1 MAMNNRVLS
10 IEIGNSFT
18 KICEMDYK
26 VKKPKVYKVLT
37 VETPEGIVVDGMLQP
52 TQEYADRMVNALGT
66 NGIRT
71 KKVIFTISSTRVASR
86 EVQIPNVK
94 ASKIEALVKTNANEY
109 FPVDL
114 TQYEIGHYLAGGLT
128 ENGKLRVMAL
138 AVPKALL
145 DSYYQLAQMC
155 SWEVEC
161 FDYSSNSLYQIL
173 RDEKS
178 EKVTMVIKIDENSTI
193 VTVLSAGKVLLQ
205 RTVAY
210 GVQDAIDTMIA
221 SGAYAVND
229 PMSAVERF
237 QKKTCLNRV
246 LHPGDKVWEEN
257 AGRWEDEDAGNVEV
271 TEARQKITASLE
283 PLIVGV
289 SRVIDFYDSRNSE
302 NPIEKSYVT
311 GLGGSF
317 SGMSKLFTNCLER
330 KVHTLSEMDDK
341 IGMSKAIRSTRPAA
355 YISCL
360 GAVLAP
366 VGLIDKSTQKSKGLT
381 VVSGTNYTFVS
392 VAVLVLGVIL
402 SIAMAA
408 TSVTRYL
415 GNVAQNVYLQN
426 RVQELQPA
434 QAVYNDYLAAEAQ
447 YDKYTYL
454 YAYTQTPNENLV
466 EFINELEQI
475 LPDSFYT
482 NSFSSDQTGIS
493 MSVTVE
499 GKAAAARTI
508 LNIRNMQSIDDV
520 EISNITDSKDETGTS
535 IVTFSITGSYKVL
548 GVILSIAMAAT
559 SVTRYLGNVAQNVYL
574 QNRVQEL
581 QPAQAVYND
590 YLAAEAQYD
599 KYTYLYAYTQT
610 PNENLVEFINELE
623 QILPDSFYTNSFS
636 SDQTGI
642 SMSVTVEGKAAA
654 ARTILNIR
662 NMQSI
667 DDVEIS
673 NITDSKD
680 ETGTSIVTFSI
691 TGSYKELTD
700 ETEESGEAQA
710 DTQTAQ

>member
-18 KICEMDYK
+18 KICEIDYK

-37 VETPEGIVVDGMLQP
+37 VETPEGVVVDGMLQP
-52 TQEYADRMVNALGT
+52 TQEYADHLVNALGT
-66 NGIRT
+66 NGIHTRR
-71 KKVIFTISSTRVASR
+71 VIFTISSTRVASR

-94 ASKIEALVKTNANEY
+94 ANKIEALVKTNANDY

-128 ENGKLRVMAL
+128 EEGKLRVMAL

-155 SWEVEC
+155 GWEVEC

-178 EKVTMVIKIDENSTI
+178 EKVTMMIKIDENSTI

-210 GVQDAIDTMIA
+210 GVQDAIETMIA
-221 SGAYAVND
+221 SGAYAVSD

-246 LHPGDKVWEEN
+246 LHQGDKLWEEN
-257 AGRWEDEDAGNVEV
+257 AGRWEDEDAGNAEV
-271 TEARQKITASLE
+271 TAARQKITSSLE

-289 SRVIDFYDSRNSE
+289 SRVIDFYDSRNS
-302 NPIEKSYVT
+302 NTPIERTYVT

-330 KVHTLSEMDDK
+330 KVHTLSDMEDK

-366 VGLIDKSTQKSKGLT
+366 VGLIDKSTQKAKGLT

-402 SIAMAA
+402 SIAMAV
-408 TSVTRYL
+408 TSMTRYF
-415 GNVAQNVYLQN
+415 GTVAENVALQA
-426 RVQELQPA
+426 RVEELQPA
-434 QAVYNDYLAAEAQ
+434 QTVYNEYLSTAAQ
-447 YDKYTYL
+447 YDKYKYL
-454 YAYTQTPNENLV
+454 YEYTENPNENLV

-475 LPDSFYT
+475 LPSSFWT
-482 NSFSSDQTGIS
+482 NSFSSDMEGIS

-508 LNIRNMQSIDDV
+508 LNIRNMESIEDV
-520 EISNITDSKDETGTS
+520 QISNITDAQNELGESA
-535 IVTFSITGSYKVL
+535 VTFSITGTYADIHADSEEAENT
-548 GVILSIAMAAT
+548 GDAA
-559 SVTRYLGNVAQNVYL
+559 
-574 QNRVQEL
+574 
-581 QPAQAVYND
+581 
-590 YLAAEAQYD
+590 
-599 KYTYLYAYTQT
+599 
-610 PNENLVEFINELE
+610 
-623 QILPDSFYTNSFS
+623 
-636 SDQTGI
+636 
-642 SMSVTVEGKAAA
+642 
-654 ARTILNIR
+654 
-662 NMQSI
+662 
-667 DDVEIS
+667 
-673 NITDSKD
+673 
-680 ETGTSIVTFSI
+680 GT
-691 TGSYKELTD
+691 
-700 ETEESGEAQA
+700 
-710 DTQTAQ
+710 TAQ

>member
-10 IEIGNSFT
+10 IEISNSFT
-18 KICEMDYK
+18 KICEIDYK

-37 VETPEGIVVDGMLQP
+37 VETPEGVVVDGMLQP
-52 TQEYADRMVNALGT
+52 TQEYADHLVNALGT
-66 NGIRT
+66 NGIHT
-71 KKVIFTISSTRVASR
+71 KRVIFTISSTRVASR

-94 ASKIEALVKTNANEY
+94 ANKIEALVKANANDY

-128 ENGKLRVMAL
+128 EEGKLRVMAL

-145 DSYYQLAQMC
+145 NSYYQLAQMC
-155 SWEVEC
+155 GWEVEC

-178 EKVTMVIKIDENSTI
+178 EKVTMMIKIDENSTI

-210 GVQDAIDTMIA
+210 GVQDAIETMIA

-246 LHPGDKVWEEN
+246 LHQGDKVWEEN

-271 TEARQKITASLE
+271 TAARQKITASLE

-289 SRVIDFYDSRNSE
+289 SRVIDFYDSRNGDT
-302 NPIEKSYVT
+302 PIERTYVT

-330 KVHTLSEMDDK
+330 KVHTLSDMEDK

-366 VGLIDKSTQKSKGLT
+366 VGLIDKSQQKTKGMT

-402 SIAMAA
+402 SIAMAVTA
-408 TSVTRYL
+408 LTRYF
-415 GNVAQNVYLQN
+415 GTVAENVALQA
-426 RVQELQPA
+426 RVEELQPA
-434 QAVYNDYLAAEAQ
+434 QTVYNEYLSTAAQ
-447 YDKYTYL
+447 YDKNKYL
-454 YAYTQTPNENLV
+454 YEYTENPNENLV

-475 LPDSFYT
+475 LPSSFWT
-482 NSFSSDQTGIS
+482 NSFSSDMEGIS

-508 LNIRNMQSIDDV
+508 LNIRNMESIEDV
-520 EISNITDSKDETGTS
+520 QISNITDTQNELGESA
-535 IVTFSITGSYKVL
+535 VTFSITG
-548 GVILSIAMAAT
+548 
-559 SVTRYLGNVAQNVYL
+559 
-574 QNRVQEL
+574 
-581 QPAQAVYND
+581 
-590 YLAAEAQYD
+590 
-599 KYTYLYAYTQT
+599 TYADIHADTEET
-610 PNENLVEFINELE
+610 E
-623 QILPDSFYTNSFS
+623 S
-636 SDQTGI
+636 TGD
-642 SMSVTVEGKAAA
+642 T
-654 ARTILNIR
+654 
-662 NMQSI
+662 
-667 DDVEIS
+667 
-673 NITDSKD
+673 
-680 ETGTSIVTFSI
+680 TGT
-691 TGSYKELTD
+691 
-700 ETEESGEAQA
+700 
-710 DTQTAQ
+710 TAQ

>member
-1 MAMNNRVLS
+1 MNNRVLS

-18 KICEMDYK
+18 KICEIDYK

-37 VETPEGIVVDGMLQP
+37 VETPEGVVVDGMLQP
-52 TQEYADRMVNALGT
+52 TQEYADHLVNALGT

-71 KKVIFTISSTRVASR
+71 KRVIFTISSTRVASR

-94 ASKIEALVKTNANEY
+94 ASKIEALVKTNANDY

-128 ENGKLRVMAL
+128 EEGKLRVMAL

-145 DSYYQLAQMC
+145 NSYYQLAQMC
-155 SWEVEC
+155 GWEVEC

-178 EKVTMVIKIDENSTI
+178 EKVTMMIKIDENSTI

-210 GVQDAIDTMIA
+210 GVQDAIETMIA

-246 LHPGDKVWEEN
+246 LHQGDKLWEEN
-257 AGRWEDEDAGNVEV
+257 AGRWEDEDAGNAEV
-271 TEARQKITASLE
+271 TAARQKITSSLE

-289 SRVIDFYDSRNSE
+289 SRVIDFYDSRNS
-302 NPIEKSYVT
+302 NTPIERTYVT

-330 KVHTLSEMDDK
+330 KVHTLSDMEDK

-366 VGLIDKSTQKSKGLT
+366 VGLIDKSTQKAKGLT

-402 SIAMAA
+402 SIAMAV
-408 TSVTRYL
+408 TSLTRYF
-415 GNVAQNVYLQN
+415 GTVAENVTLQA
-426 RVQELQPA
+426 RVEELQPA
-434 QAVYNDYLAAEAQ
+434 QTVYNEYLSTAAQ
-447 YDKYTYL
+447 YDKYKYL
-454 YAYTQTPNENLV
+454 YEYTENPNENLV

-482 NSFSSDQTGIS
+482 DSFSSDQTGIS
-493 MSVTVE
+493 MTVNVE
-499 GKAAAARTI
+499 GKEAAARTI
-508 LNIRNMQSIDDV
+508 LNIRNMESIEDV
-520 EISNITDSKDETGTS
+520 QISNITDNQDEMGGSWVMFSMTGT
-535 IVTFSITGSYKVL
+535 YRE
-548 GVILSIAMAAT
+548 LS
-559 SVTRYLGNVAQNVYL
+559 
-574 QNRVQEL
+574 
-581 QPAQAVYND
+581 
-590 YLAAEAQYD
+590 
-599 KYTYLYAYTQT
+599 
-610 PNENLVEFINELE
+610 
-623 QILPDSFYTNSFS
+623 
-636 SDQTGI
+636 
-642 SMSVTVEGKAAA
+642 
-654 ARTILNIR
+654 
-662 NMQSI
+662 
-667 DDVEIS
+667 
-673 NITDSKD
+673 
-680 ETGTSIVTFSI
+680 
-691 TGSYKELTD
+691 D
-700 ETEESGEAQA
+700 ETEETGETVES
-710 DTQTAQ
+710 TQSVQ

>member
-1 MAMNNRVLS
+1 MNNRVLS

-18 KICEMDYK
+18 KICEIDYK

-37 VETPEGIVVDGMLQP
+37 VETPEGVVVDGMLQP
-52 TQEYADRMVNALGT
+52 TQEYADHLVNALGT

-71 KKVIFTISSTRVASR
+71 KRVIFTISSTRVASR

-94 ASKIEALVKTNANEY
+94 ANKIEALVKTNANDY

-128 ENGKLRVMAL
+128 EEGKLRVMAL

-145 DSYYQLAQMC
+145 NSYYQLAQMC
-155 SWEVEC
+155 GWEVEC

-178 EKVTMVIKIDENSTI
+178 EKVTMMIKIDENNTI

-210 GVQDAIDTMIA
+210 GVQDAIETMIA

-246 LHPGDKVWEEN
+246 LHQGDKLWEEN
-257 AGRWEDEDAGNVEV
+257 AGRWEDEDAGNAEV
-271 TEARQKITASLE
+271 TAARQKITSSLE

-289 SRVIDFYDSRNSE
+289 SRVIDFYDSRNSDT
-302 NPIEKSYVT
+302 PIERTYVT

-330 KVHTLSEMDDK
+330 KVHTLSDMDDK

-366 VGLIDKSTQKSKGLT
+366 VGLIDKSQQKAKGMT

-402 SIAMAA
+402 SIAMAV
-408 TSVTRYL
+408 TSLTRYF
-415 GNVAQNVYLQN
+415 GTVAENVALQA
-426 RVQELQPA
+426 RVEELQPA
-434 QAVYNDYLAAEAQ
+434 QTVYNEYLSTAAQ
-447 YDKYTYL
+447 YDKYKYL
-454 YAYTQTPNENLV
+454 YEYTENPNENLV

-482 NSFSSDQTGIS
+482 DSFSSDQTGIS
-493 MSVTVE
+493 MTVNVE

-508 LNIRNMQSIDDV
+508 LNIRNMESIEDV
-520 EISNITDSKDETGTS
+520 QISNITDNQDEMGGSWVMFSMTGT
-535 IVTFSITGSYKVL
+535 YRE
-548 GVILSIAMAAT
+548 LS
-559 SVTRYLGNVAQNVYL
+559 
-574 QNRVQEL
+574 
-581 QPAQAVYND
+581 
-590 YLAAEAQYD
+590 
-599 KYTYLYAYTQT
+599 
-610 PNENLVEFINELE
+610 
-623 QILPDSFYTNSFS
+623 
-636 SDQTGI
+636 
-642 SMSVTVEGKAAA
+642 
-654 ARTILNIR
+654 
-662 NMQSI
+662 
-667 DDVEIS
+667 
-673 NITDSKD
+673 
-680 ETGTSIVTFSI
+680 
-691 TGSYKELTD
+691 D
-700 ETEESGEAQA
+700 ETEETGETVES
-710 DTQTAQ
+710 TQSVQ

>member
-10 IEIGNSFT
+10 IEISNSFT
-18 KICEMDYK
+18 KICEIDYK

-37 VETPEGIVVDGMLQP
+37 VETPEGVVVDGMLQP
-52 TQEYADRMVNALGT
+52 TQEYADHLVNALGT

-71 KKVIFTISSTRVASR
+71 KRVIFTISSTRVASR

-94 ASKIEALVKTNANEY
+94 ASKIEALVKTNANDY

-128 ENGKLRVMAL
+128 EEGKLRVMAL

-145 DSYYQLAQMC
+145 NSYYQLAQMC
-155 SWEVEC
+155 GWEVEC

-178 EKVTMVIKIDENSTI
+178 EKVTMMIKIDENNTI

-210 GVQDAIDTMIA
+210 GVQDAIETMIA

-246 LHPGDKVWEEN
+246 LHQGDKLWEEN
-257 AGRWEDEDAGNVEV
+257 AGRWEDGGAGNAEV
-271 TEARQKITASLE
+271 TAARQKITSSLE

-289 SRVIDFYDSRNSE
+289 SRVIDFYDSRNSDT
-302 NPIEKSYVT
+302 PIERTYVT

-330 KVHTLSEMDDK
+330 KVHTLSDMDDK

-366 VGLIDKSTQKSKGLT
+366 VGLIDKSQQKAKGMT

-392 VAVLVLGVIL
+392 VAILVLGVIL
-402 SIAMAA
+402 SIAMAV
-408 TSVTRYL
+408 TSLTRYF
-415 GNVAQNVYLQN
+415 GTVAENVALQA
-426 RVQELQPA
+426 RVEELQPA
-434 QAVYNDYLAAEAQ
+434 QTVYNEYLSTAAQ
-447 YDKYTYL
+447 YDKYKYL
-454 YAYTQTPNENLV
+454 YEYTENPNENLV

-482 NSFSSDQTGIS
+482 DSFSSDQTGIS
-493 MSVTVE
+493 MTVNVE

-508 LNIRNMQSIDDV
+508 LNIRNMESIEDV
-520 EISNITDSKDETGTS
+520 QISNITDNQDEMGGSWVMFSMTGT
-535 IVTFSITGSYKVL
+535 YRE
-548 GVILSIAMAAT
+548 LS
-559 SVTRYLGNVAQNVYL
+559 
-574 QNRVQEL
+574 
-581 QPAQAVYND
+581 
-590 YLAAEAQYD
+590 
-599 KYTYLYAYTQT
+599 
-610 PNENLVEFINELE
+610 
-623 QILPDSFYTNSFS
+623 
-636 SDQTGI
+636 
-642 SMSVTVEGKAAA
+642 
-654 ARTILNIR
+654 
-662 NMQSI
+662 
-667 DDVEIS
+667 
-673 NITDSKD
+673 
-680 ETGTSIVTFSI
+680 
-691 TGSYKELTD
+691 D
-700 ETEESGEAQA
+700 ETEETGETVES
-710 DTQTAQ
+710 TQYVQ

>member
-18 KICEMDYK
+18 KICEIDYK

-37 VETPEGIVVDGMLQP
+37 VETPEGVVVDGMLQP
-52 TQEYADRMVNALGT
+52 TQEYADHLVNALGT

-71 KKVIFTISSTRVASR
+71 KRVIFTISSTRVASR

-94 ASKIEALVKTNANEY
+94 ANKIEALVKTNANDY

-128 ENGKLRVMAL
+128 EEGKLRVMAL

-145 DSYYQLAQMC
+145 NSYYQLAQMC
-155 SWEVEC
+155 GWEVEC

-178 EKVTMVIKIDENSTI
+178 EKVTMMIKIDENSTI

-210 GVQDAIDTMIA
+210 GVQDAIETMIA

-246 LHPGDKVWEEN
+246 LHQGDKLWEEN

-271 TEARQKITASLE
+271 TAARQKITASLE

-289 SRVIDFYDSRNSE
+289 SRVIDFYDSRNS
-302 NPIEKSYVT
+302 NTPIERTYVT

-330 KVHTLSEMDDK
+330 KVHTLSDMDDK

-366 VGLIDKSTQKSKGLT
+366 VGLIDKSQQKGKGMT

-402 SIAMAA
+402 SIAMAV
-408 TSVTRYL
+408 TSLTRYF
-415 GNVAQNVYLQN
+415 GTVAENVALQA
-426 RVQELQPA
+426 RVEELQPA
-434 QAVYNDYLAAEAQ
+434 QTVYNEYLSAAAQ
-447 YDKYTYL
+447 YDKYKYL
-454 YAYTQTPNENLV
+454 YEYTENPNENLV

-475 LPDSFYT
+475 LPSSFWT
-482 NSFSSDQTGIS
+482 NSFSSDMEGIS

-508 LNIRNMQSIDDV
+508 LNIRNMESIEDV
-520 EISNITDSKDETGTS
+520 QISNITDAQNELGESA
-535 IVTFSITGSYKVL
+535 VTFSITGTYADIHADSEEAENT
-548 GVILSIAMAAT
+548 GDAA
-559 SVTRYLGNVAQNVYL
+559 
-574 QNRVQEL
+574 
-581 QPAQAVYND
+581 
-590 YLAAEAQYD
+590 
-599 KYTYLYAYTQT
+599 
-610 PNENLVEFINELE
+610 
-623 QILPDSFYTNSFS
+623 
-636 SDQTGI
+636 
-642 SMSVTVEGKAAA
+642 
-654 ARTILNIR
+654 
-662 NMQSI
+662 
-667 DDVEIS
+667 
-673 NITDSKD
+673 
-680 ETGTSIVTFSI
+680 GT
-691 TGSYKELTD
+691 
-700 ETEESGEAQA
+700 
-710 DTQTAQ
+710 TAQ

>member
-1 MAMNNRVLS
+1 MNNRVLS

-18 KICEMDYK
+18 KICEIDYK

-37 VETPEGIVVDGMLQP
+37 VETPEGVVVDGMLQP
-52 TQEYADRMVNALGT
+52 TQEYADHLVNALGT
-66 NGIRT
+66 NGIHTRR
-71 KKVIFTISSTRVASR
+71 VIFTISSTRVASR

-94 ASKIEALVKTNANEY
+94 ANKIEALVKTNANDY

-128 ENGKLRVMAL
+128 EEGKLRVMAL

-155 SWEVEC
+155 GWEVEC

-178 EKVTMVIKIDENSTI
+178 EKVTMMIKIDENSTI

-210 GVQDAIDTMIA
+210 GVQDAIETMIA

-246 LHPGDKVWEEN
+246 LHQGDKLWEEN

-271 TEARQKITASLE
+271 TAARQKITSSLE

-289 SRVIDFYDSRNSE
+289 SRVIDFYDSRNS
-302 NPIEKSYVT
+302 NTPIERTYVT

-330 KVHTLSEMDDK
+330 KVHTLSDMDDK

-366 VGLIDKSTQKSKGLT
+366 VGLIDKSQQKGKGMT
-381 VVSGTNYTFVS
+381 VVSGTHYTFVS

-402 SIAMAA
+402 SIAMAV
-408 TSVTRYL
+408 TSLTRYF
-415 GNVAQNVYLQN
+415 GTVAENVALQA
-426 RVQELQPA
+426 RVEELQPA
-434 QAVYNDYLAAEAQ
+434 QTVYNEYLSAAAQ
-447 YDKYTYL
+447 YDKYKYL
-454 YAYTQTPNENLV
+454 YEYTENPNENLV

-482 NSFSSDQTGIS
+482 DSFSSDQTGIS
-493 MSVTVE
+493 MTVNVE

-508 LNIRNMQSIDDV
+508 LNIRNMESIEDV
-520 EISNITDSKDETGTS
+520 QISNITDNQDEMGGSWVMFSMTGT
-535 IVTFSITGSYKVL
+535 YRE
-548 GVILSIAMAAT
+548 LS
-559 SVTRYLGNVAQNVYL
+559 
-574 QNRVQEL
+574 
-581 QPAQAVYND
+581 
-590 YLAAEAQYD
+590 
-599 KYTYLYAYTQT
+599 
-610 PNENLVEFINELE
+610 
-623 QILPDSFYTNSFS
+623 
-636 SDQTGI
+636 
-642 SMSVTVEGKAAA
+642 
-654 ARTILNIR
+654 
-662 NMQSI
+662 
-667 DDVEIS
+667 
-673 NITDSKD
+673 
-680 ETGTSIVTFSI
+680 
-691 TGSYKELTD
+691 D
-700 ETEESGEAQA
+700 ETEETGETVES
-710 DTQTAQ
+710 TQSVQ

>member
-18 KICEMDYK
+18 KICEIDYK

-37 VETPEGIVVDGMLQP
+37 VETPEGVVVDGMLQP
-52 TQEYADRMVNALGT
+52 TQEYADHLVNALGT

-94 ASKIEALVKTNANEY
+94 ASKIEALVKTNANDY

-128 ENGKLRVMAL
+128 EEGKLRVMAL

-155 SWEVEC
+155 GWEVEC

-173 RDEKS
+173 RDEKT
-178 EKVTMVIKIDENSTI
+178 ETVTMMIKIDENSTI

-210 GVQDAIDTMIA
+210 GVQDAIETMIA

-246 LHPGDKVWEEN
+246 LHQGDKLWEEN
-257 AGRWEDEDAGNVEV
+257 AGRWEDEDAGNAEV
-271 TEARQKITASLE
+271 TAARQKITSSLE

-289 SRVIDFYDSRNSE
+289 SRVIDFYDSRNSDT
-302 NPIEKSYVT
+302 PIERTYVT

-330 KVHTLSEMDDK
+330 KVHTLSDMDDK

-366 VGLIDKSTQKSKGLT
+366 VGLIDKSQQKGKGMT

-402 SIAMAA
+402 SIAMAV
-408 TSVTRYL
+408 TSLTRYF
-415 GNVAQNVYLQN
+415 GTVAENVALQA
-426 RVQELQPA
+426 RVEELQPA
-434 QAVYNDYLAAEAQ
+434 QTVYNEYLSTAAQ
-447 YDKYTYL
+447 YDKYKYL
-454 YAYTQTPNENLV
+454 YEYTENPNENLV

-482 NSFSSDQTGIS
+482 DSFSSDQTGIS
-493 MSVTVE
+493 MTVNVE

-508 LNIRNMQSIDDV
+508 LNIRNMESIEDV
-520 EISNITDSKDETGTS
+520 QISNITDNQDEMGGSWVMFSMTGT
-535 IVTFSITGSYKVL
+535 YRE
-548 GVILSIAMAAT
+548 LS
-559 SVTRYLGNVAQNVYL
+559 
-574 QNRVQEL
+574 
-581 QPAQAVYND
+581 
-590 YLAAEAQYD
+590 
-599 KYTYLYAYTQT
+599 
-610 PNENLVEFINELE
+610 
-623 QILPDSFYTNSFS
+623 
-636 SDQTGI
+636 
-642 SMSVTVEGKAAA
+642 
-654 ARTILNIR
+654 
-662 NMQSI
+662 
-667 DDVEIS
+667 
-673 NITDSKD
+673 
-680 ETGTSIVTFSI
+680 
-691 TGSYKELTD
+691 D
-700 ETEESGEAQA
+700 ETEETGETVES
-710 DTQTAQ
+710 TQSVQ

>member
-1 MAMNNRVLS
+1 MNNRVLS

-18 KICEMDYK
+18 KICEIDYK

-37 VETPEGIVVDGMLQP
+37 VETPEGVVVDGMLQP
-52 TQEYADRMVNALGT
+52 TQEYADHLVNALGT

-71 KKVIFTISSTRVASR
+71 KRVIFTISSTRVASR

-94 ASKIEALVKTNANEY
+94 ANKIEALVKTNANDY

-128 ENGKLRVMAL
+128 EEGKLRVMAL

-155 SWEVEC
+155 GWEVEC

-178 EKVTMVIKIDENSTI
+178 EKVTMMIKIDENSTI

-210 GVQDAIDTMIA
+210 GVQDAIETMIA
-221 SGAYAVND
+221 SGAYAVNN

-246 LHPGDKVWEEN
+246 LHQGDKVWEEN

-271 TEARQKITASLE
+271 TAARQKITASLE

-289 SRVIDFYDSRNSE
+289 SRVIDFYDSRNGDT
-302 NPIEKSYVT
+302 PIERTYVT

-330 KVHTLSEMDDK
+330 KVHTLSDMDDK

-366 VGLIDKSTQKSKGLT
+366 VGLIDKSQQKAKGMT

-402 SIAMAA
+402 SIAMAV
-408 TSVTRYL
+408 TSLTRYF
-415 GNVAQNVYLQN
+415 GTVAENVALQA
-426 RVQELQPA
+426 RVEELQPA
-434 QAVYNDYLAAEAQ
+434 QAVYNEYLSAAAQ
-447 YDKYTYL
+447 YDKYKYL
-454 YAYTQTPNENLV
+454 YEYTENPNENLV

-475 LPDSFYT
+475 LPSSFWT
-482 NSFSSDQTGIS
+482 NSFSSDMEGIS

-508 LNIRNMQSIDDV
+508 LNIRNMESIEDV
-520 EISNITDSKDETGTS
+520 QISNITDTQNELGESA
-535 IVTFSITGSYKVL
+535 VTFSITG
-548 GVILSIAMAAT
+548 
-559 SVTRYLGNVAQNVYL
+559 
-574 QNRVQEL
+574 
-581 QPAQAVYND
+581 
-590 YLAAEAQYD
+590 
-599 KYTYLYAYTQT
+599 TYADIHADTEET
-610 PNENLVEFINELE
+610 E
-623 QILPDSFYTNSFS
+623 S
-636 SDQTGI
+636 TGD
-642 SMSVTVEGKAAA
+642 T
-654 ARTILNIR
+654 
-662 NMQSI
+662 
-667 DDVEIS
+667 
-673 NITDSKD
+673 
-680 ETGTSIVTFSI
+680 TGT
-691 TGSYKELTD
+691 
-700 ETEESGEAQA
+700 
-710 DTQTAQ
+710 TAQ

>member
-10 IEIGNSFT
+10 IEISNSFT
-18 KICEMDYK
+18 KICEIDYK

-37 VETPEGIVVDGMLQP
+37 VETPEGVVVDGMLQP
-52 TQEYADRMVNALGT
+52 TKEYADHLVNALGT
-66 NGIRT
+66 NGIHT
-71 KKVIFTISSTRVASR
+71 KRVIFTISSTRVASR

-94 ASKIEALVKTNANEY
+94 ANKIEALVKTNANDY

-128 ENGKLRVMAL
+128 EEGKLRVMAL

-145 DSYYQLAQMC
+145 NSYYQLAQMC
-155 SWEVEC
+155 GWEVEC

-178 EKVTMVIKIDENSTI
+178 EKVTMMIKIDENNTI

-210 GVQDAIDTMIA
+210 GVQDAIETMIA

-246 LHPGDKVWEEN
+246 LHQGDKLWEEN

-271 TEARQKITASLE
+271 TAARQKITATLE

-289 SRVIDFYDSRNSE
+289 NRVIDFYDSRNGDT
-302 NPIEKSYVT
+302 PIERTYVT

-330 KVHTLSEMDDK
+330 KVHTLSDMEDK

-366 VGLIDKSTQKSKGLT
+366 VGLIDKSQQKAKGMT

-402 SIAMAA
+402 SIAMAV
-408 TSVTRYL
+408 TSLTRYF
-415 GNVAQNVYLQN
+415 GTVAENVALQA
-426 RVQELQPA
+426 RVEELQPA
-434 QAVYNDYLAAEAQ
+434 QTVYNEYLSTAAQ
-447 YDKYTYL
+447 YDKYKYL
-454 YAYTQTPNENLV
+454 YEYTENPNENLV

-475 LPDSFYT
+475 LPSSFWT
-482 NSFSSDQTGIS
+482 NSFSSDMEGIS

-508 LNIRNMQSIDDV
+508 LNIRNMESIEDV
-520 EISNITDSKDETGTS
+520 QISNITDTQNELGESA
-535 IVTFSITGSYKVL
+535 VTFSITG
-548 GVILSIAMAAT
+548 
-559 SVTRYLGNVAQNVYL
+559 
-574 QNRVQEL
+574 
-581 QPAQAVYND
+581 
-590 YLAAEAQYD
+590 
-599 KYTYLYAYTQT
+599 TYADIHADTEET
-610 PNENLVEFINELE
+610 E
-623 QILPDSFYTNSFS
+623 S
-636 SDQTGI
+636 TGD
-642 SMSVTVEGKAAA
+642 T
-654 ARTILNIR
+654 
-662 NMQSI
+662 
-667 DDVEIS
+667 
-673 NITDSKD
+673 
-680 ETGTSIVTFSI
+680 TGT
-691 TGSYKELTD
+691 
-700 ETEESGEAQA
+700 
-710 DTQTAQ
+710 TAQ

>member
-1 MAMNNRVLS
+1 MNNRVLS

-18 KICEMDYK
+18 KICEIDYK

-37 VETPEGIVVDGMLQP
+37 VETPEGVVVDGMLQP
-52 TQEYADRMVNALGT
+52 TQEYADHLVNALGT
-66 NGIRT
+66 NGIHTRR
-71 KKVIFTISSTRVASR
+71 VIFTISSTRVASR

-94 ASKIEALVKTNANEY
+94 ANKIEALVKTNANDY

-128 ENGKLRVMAL
+128 EEGKLRVMAL

-155 SWEVEC
+155 GWEVEC

-178 EKVTMVIKIDENSTI
+178 EKVTMMIKIDENSTI

-210 GVQDAIDTMIA
+210 GVQDAIETMIA

-246 LHPGDKVWEEN
+246 LHQGDKLWEEN

-271 TEARQKITASLE
+271 TAARQKITSSLE

-289 SRVIDFYDSRNSE
+289 SRVIDFYDSRNS
-302 NPIEKSYVT
+302 NTPIERTYVT

-330 KVHTLSEMDDK
+330 KVHTLSDMDDK

-366 VGLIDKSTQKSKGLT
+366 VGLIDKSQQKGKGMT

-402 SIAMAA
+402 SIAMAV
-408 TSVTRYL
+408 TSLTRYF
-415 GNVAQNVYLQN
+415 GTVAENVTLQA
-426 RVQELQPA
+426 RVEELQPA
-434 QAVYNDYLAAEAQ
+434 QTVYNEYLSAAAQ
-447 YDKYTYL
+447 YDKYKYL
-454 YAYTQTPNENLV
+454 YEYTENPNENLV

-475 LPDSFYT
+475 LPSSFWT
-482 NSFSSDQTGIS
+482 NSFSSDMEGIS

-508 LNIRNMQSIDDV
+508 LNIRNMESIEDV
-520 EISNITDSKDETGTS
+520 QISNITDTQNELGESA
-535 IVTFSITGSYKVL
+535 VTFSITG
-548 GVILSIAMAAT
+548 
-559 SVTRYLGNVAQNVYL
+559 
-574 QNRVQEL
+574 
-581 QPAQAVYND
+581 
-590 YLAAEAQYD
+590 
-599 KYTYLYAYTQT
+599 TYADIHADTEET
-610 PNENLVEFINELE
+610 E
-623 QILPDSFYTNSFS
+623 S
-636 SDQTGI
+636 TGD
-642 SMSVTVEGKAAA
+642 T
-654 ARTILNIR
+654 
-662 NMQSI
+662 
-667 DDVEIS
+667 
-673 NITDSKD
+673 
-680 ETGTSIVTFSI
+680 TGT
-691 TGSYKELTD
+691 
-700 ETEESGEAQA
+700 
-710 DTQTAQ
+710 TAQ

>member
-18 KICEMDYK
+18 KICEIDYK

-37 VETPEGIVVDGMLQP
+37 VETPEGVVVDGMLQP
-52 TQEYADRMVNALGT
+52 TQEYADHLVNALGT

-71 KKVIFTISSTRVASR
+71 KRVIFTISSTRVASR

-94 ASKIEALVKTNANEY
+94 ANKIEALVKTNANDY

-128 ENGKLRVMAL
+128 EEGKLRVMAL

-145 DSYYQLAQMC
+145 NSYYQLAQMC
-155 SWEVEC
+155 GWEVEC

-178 EKVTMVIKIDENSTI
+178 EKVTMMIKIDENSTI

-210 GVQDAIDTMIA
+210 GVQDAIETMIA

-246 LHPGDKVWEEN
+246 LHQGDKLWEEN

-271 TEARQKITASLE
+271 TAARQKITVSLE

-289 SRVIDFYDSRNSE
+289 SRVIDFYDSRNSDT
-302 NPIEKSYVT
+302 PIERTYVT

-366 VGLIDKSTQKSKGLT
+366 VGLIDKSTQKAKGLT

-402 SIAMAA
+402 SIAMAV
-408 TSVTRYL
+408 TSLTRYF
-415 GNVAQNVYLQN
+415 GTVAENVALQA
-426 RVQELQPA
+426 RVEELQPA
-434 QAVYNDYLAAEAQ
+434 QTVYNEYLSAAAQ
-447 YDKYTYL
+447 YDKYKYL
-454 YAYTQTPNENLV
+454 YEYTENPNENLV

-475 LPDSFYT
+475 LPSSFWT
-482 NSFSSDQTGIS
+482 NSFSSDMEGIS

-508 LNIRNMQSIDDV
+508 LNIRNMESIEDV
-520 EISNITDSKDETGTS
+520 QISNITDTQNELGESA
-535 IVTFSITGSYKVL
+535 VTFSITG
-548 GVILSIAMAAT
+548 
-559 SVTRYLGNVAQNVYL
+559 
-574 QNRVQEL
+574 
-581 QPAQAVYND
+581 
-590 YLAAEAQYD
+590 
-599 KYTYLYAYTQT
+599 TYADIHADTEET
-610 PNENLVEFINELE
+610 E
-623 QILPDSFYTNSFS
+623 S
-636 SDQTGI
+636 TGD
-642 SMSVTVEGKAAA
+642 T
-654 ARTILNIR
+654 
-662 NMQSI
+662 
-667 DDVEIS
+667 
-673 NITDSKD
+673 
-680 ETGTSIVTFSI
+680 TGT
-691 TGSYKELTD
+691 
-700 ETEESGEAQA
+700 
-710 DTQTAQ
+710 TAQ

>member
-1 MAMNNRVLS
+1 MNNRVLS

-18 KICEMDYK
+18 KICEIDYK

-37 VETPEGIVVDGMLQP
+37 VETPEGVVVDGMLQP
-52 TQEYADRMVNALGT
+52 TQEYADHLVNALGT

-71 KKVIFTISSTRVASR
+71 RKVIFTISSTRVASR

-94 ASKIEALVKTNANEY
+94 ANKIEALVKTNANDY

-128 ENGKLRVMAL
+128 EDGKLRVMAL

-145 DSYYQLAQMC
+145 NSYYQLAQMC
-155 SWEVEC
+155 GWEVEC

-178 EKVTMVIKIDENSTI
+178 EKVTMMIKIDENSTI

-210 GVQDAIDTMIA
+210 GVQDAIETMIA

-246 LHPGDKVWEEN
+246 LHQGDKLWEEN

-271 TEARQKITASLE
+271 TAARQKITASLE

-289 SRVIDFYDSRNSE
+289 SRVIDFYDSRNGD
-302 NPIEKSYVT
+302 NPIQKTFVT

-330 KVHTLSEMDDK
+330 KVHTLSDMEDK

-366 VGLIDKSTQKSKGLT
+366 VGLIDKSQQKAKGMT

-402 SIAMAA
+402 SIAMAV
-408 TSVTRYL
+408 TSLTRYF
-415 GNVAQNVYLQN
+415 GTVAENVALQA
-426 RVQELQPA
+426 RVEELQPA
-434 QAVYNDYLAAEAQ
+434 QAVYNDYLATAAQ
-447 YDKYTYL
+447 YDKYQYL
-454 YAYTQTPNENLV
+454 YEYTENPNENLV

-475 LPDSFYT
+475 LPSSFWT
-482 NSFSSDQTGIS
+482 NSFSSDQEGIS
-493 MSVTVE
+493 MSVTVT
-499 GKAAAARTI
+499 GKEAAARTI
-508 LNIRNMQSIDDV
+508 LNIRNMQSIEDV
-520 EISNITDSKDETGTS
+520 QISNITDTQNELGESA
-535 IVTFSITGSYKVL
+535 VTFSITGTYADIHADSEEAENT
-548 GVILSIAMAAT
+548 GDAA
-559 SVTRYLGNVAQNVYL
+559 
-574 QNRVQEL
+574 
-581 QPAQAVYND
+581 
-590 YLAAEAQYD
+590 
-599 KYTYLYAYTQT
+599 
-610 PNENLVEFINELE
+610 
-623 QILPDSFYTNSFS
+623 
-636 SDQTGI
+636 
-642 SMSVTVEGKAAA
+642 
-654 ARTILNIR
+654 
-662 NMQSI
+662 
-667 DDVEIS
+667 
-673 NITDSKD
+673 
-680 ETGTSIVTFSI
+680 GT
-691 TGSYKELTD
+691 
-700 ETEESGEAQA
+700 
-710 DTQTAQ
+710 TAQ

>member
-1 MAMNNRVLS
+1 MNNRVLS

-18 KICEMDYK
+18 KICEIDYK

-37 VETPEGIVVDGMLQP
+37 VETPEGVVVDGMLQP
-52 TQEYADRMVNALGT
+52 TQEYADHLVSALGT

-71 KKVIFTISSTRVASR
+71 KRVIFTISSTRVASR

-94 ASKIEALVKTNANEY
+94 ANKIEALVKTNANDY

-128 ENGKLRVMAL
+128 EEGKLRVMAL

-155 SWEVEC
+155 GWEVEC

-178 EKVTMVIKIDENSTI
+178 EKVTMMIKIDENSTI

-210 GVQDAIDTMIA
+210 GVQDAIETMIA

-246 LHPGDKVWEEN
+246 LHQGDKLWEEN

-271 TEARQKITASLE
+271 TAARQKITASLE

-289 SRVIDFYDSRNSE
+289 SRVIDFYDSRNSDT
-302 NPIEKSYVT
+302 PIERTYVT

-330 KVHTLSEMDDK
+330 KVHTLSDMDDK

-366 VGLIDKSTQKSKGLT
+366 VGLIDKSQQKAKGMT

-402 SIAMAA
+402 SIAMAV
-408 TSVTRYL
+408 TSLTRYF
-415 GNVAQNVYLQN
+415 GTVAENVALQA
-426 RVQELQPA
+426 RVEELQPA
-434 QAVYNDYLAAEAQ
+434 QAVYNEYLSAAAQ
-447 YDKYTYL
+447 YDKYKYL
-454 YAYTQTPNENLV
+454 YEYTENPNENLV

-475 LPDSFYT
+475 LPSSFWT
-482 NSFSSDQTGIS
+482 NSFSSDLEGIS

-508 LNIRNMQSIDDV
+508 LNIRNMESIEDV
-520 EISNITDSKDETGTS
+520 QISNITDTQNELGESA
-535 IVTFSITGSYKVL
+535 VTFSITG
-548 GVILSIAMAAT
+548 
-559 SVTRYLGNVAQNVYL
+559 
-574 QNRVQEL
+574 
-581 QPAQAVYND
+581 
-590 YLAAEAQYD
+590 
-599 KYTYLYAYTQT
+599 TYADIHADTEET
-610 PNENLVEFINELE
+610 E
-623 QILPDSFYTNSFS
+623 S
-636 SDQTGI
+636 TGD
-642 SMSVTVEGKAAA
+642 T
-654 ARTILNIR
+654 
-662 NMQSI
+662 
-667 DDVEIS
+667 
-673 NITDSKD
+673 
-680 ETGTSIVTFSI
+680 TGT
-691 TGSYKELTD
+691 
-700 ETEESGEAQA
+700 
-710 DTQTAQ
+710 TAQ

>member
-1 MAMNNRVLS
+1 MNNRVLS
-10 IEIGNSFT
+10 IEISNSFT
-18 KICEMDYK
+18 KICEIDYK

-37 VETPEGIVVDGMLQP
+37 VETPEGVVVDGMLQP
-52 TQEYADRMVNALGT
+52 TQEYADHLVNALGT
-66 NGIRT
+66 NGIHT
-71 KKVIFTISSTRVASR
+71 KRVIFTISSTRVASR

-94 ASKIEALVKTNANEY
+94 ANKIEALVKTNANDY

-128 ENGKLRVMAL
+128 EEGKLRVMAL

-145 DSYYQLAQMC
+145 NSYYQLAQMC
-155 SWEVEC
+155 GWEVEC

-178 EKVTMVIKIDENSTI
+178 EKVTMMIKIDENSTI

-210 GVQDAIDTMIA
+210 GVQDAIETMIA
-221 SGAYAVND
+221 SGVYAVND

-246 LHPGDKVWEEN
+246 LHQGDKLWEEN

-271 TEARQKITASLE
+271 TAARQKITSTLE

-289 SRVIDFYDSRNSE
+289 NRVIDFYDSRNSDT
-302 NPIEKSYVT
+302 PIERTYVT

-330 KVHTLSEMDDK
+330 KVHTLSDMEDK

-366 VGLIDKSTQKSKGLT
+366 VGLIDKSQQKAKGMT

-402 SIAMAA
+402 SIAMAV
-408 TSVTRYL
+408 TSLTRYF
-415 GNVAQNVYLQN
+415 GTVAENVALQA
-426 RVQELQPA
+426 RVEELQPA
-434 QAVYNDYLAAEAQ
+434 QTVYNEYLSTAAQ
-447 YDKYTYL
+447 YDKYKYL
-454 YAYTQTPNENLV
+454 YEYTENPNENLV

-482 NSFSSDQTGIS
+482 DSFSSDQTGIS
-493 MSVTVE
+493 MTVNVE

-508 LNIRNMQSIDDV
+508 LNIRNMESIEDV
-520 EISNITDSKDETGTS
+520 QISNITDNQDEMGGSWVMFSMTGT
-535 IVTFSITGSYKVL
+535 YRE
-548 GVILSIAMAAT
+548 LS
-559 SVTRYLGNVAQNVYL
+559 
-574 QNRVQEL
+574 
-581 QPAQAVYND
+581 
-590 YLAAEAQYD
+590 
-599 KYTYLYAYTQT
+599 
-610 PNENLVEFINELE
+610 
-623 QILPDSFYTNSFS
+623 
-636 SDQTGI
+636 
-642 SMSVTVEGKAAA
+642 
-654 ARTILNIR
+654 
-662 NMQSI
+662 
-667 DDVEIS
+667 
-673 NITDSKD
+673 
-680 ETGTSIVTFSI
+680 
-691 TGSYKELTD
+691 D
-700 ETEESGEAQA
+700 ETEETGETVES
-710 DTQTAQ
+710 TQSVQ

>member
-1 MAMNNRVLS
+1 MNNRVLS

-18 KICEMDYK
+18 KICEIDYK

-37 VETPEGIVVDGMLQP
+37 VETPEGVVVDGMLQP
-52 TQEYADRMVNALGT
+52 TQEYADHLVNALGT

-71 KKVIFTISSTRVASR
+71 RKVIFTISSTRVASR

-94 ASKIEALVKTNANEY
+94 ANKIEALVKTNANDY

-128 ENGKLRVMAL
+128 EDGKLRVMAL

-145 DSYYQLAQMC
+145 NSYYQLAQMC
-155 SWEVEC
+155 GWEVEC

-178 EKVTMVIKIDENSTI
+178 EKVTMMIKIDENSTI

-210 GVQDAIDTMIA
+210 GVQDAIETMIA

-246 LHPGDKVWEEN
+246 LHQGDKLWEEN

-271 TEARQKITASLE
+271 TAARQKITSSLE
-283 PLIVGV
+283 TLIVGV
-289 SRVIDFYDSRNSE
+289 SRVIDFYDSRNGD
-302 NPIEKSYVT
+302 NPIQKTFVT

-330 KVHTLSEMDDK
+330 KVHTLSDMEDK

-366 VGLIDKSTQKSKGLT
+366 VGLIDKSQQKAKGMT

-402 SIAMAA
+402 SIAMAV
-408 TSVTRYL
+408 TSLTRYF
-415 GNVAQNVYLQN
+415 GTVAENVALQA
-426 RVQELQPA
+426 RVEELQPA
-434 QAVYNDYLAAEAQ
+434 QAVYNDYLATAAQ
-447 YDKYTYL
+447 YDKYQYL
-454 YAYTQTPNENLV
+454 YEYTENPNENLV

-475 LPDSFYT
+475 LPSSFWT
-482 NSFSSDQTGIS
+482 NSFSSDMEGIS

-508 LNIRNMQSIDDV
+508 LNIRNMESIEDV
-520 EISNITDSKDETGTS
+520 QISNITDAQNELGESA
-535 IVTFSITGSYKVL
+535 VTFSITGTYADIHADSEEAENT
-548 GVILSIAMAAT
+548 GDAA
-559 SVTRYLGNVAQNVYL
+559 
-574 QNRVQEL
+574 
-581 QPAQAVYND
+581 
-590 YLAAEAQYD
+590 
-599 KYTYLYAYTQT
+599 
-610 PNENLVEFINELE
+610 
-623 QILPDSFYTNSFS
+623 
-636 SDQTGI
+636 
-642 SMSVTVEGKAAA
+642 
-654 ARTILNIR
+654 
-662 NMQSI
+662 
-667 DDVEIS
+667 
-673 NITDSKD
+673 
-680 ETGTSIVTFSI
+680 GT
-691 TGSYKELTD
+691 
-700 ETEESGEAQA
+700 
-710 DTQTAQ
+710 TAQ

>member
-1 MAMNNRVLS
+1 MNNRVLS

-18 KICEMDYK
+18 KICEIDYK

-37 VETPEGIVVDGMLQP
+37 VETPEGVVVDGMLQP
-52 TQEYADRMVNALGT
+52 TQEYADHLVNALGT

-71 KKVIFTISSTRVASR
+71 KRVIFTISSTRVASR

-94 ASKIEALVKTNANEY
+94 ANKIEALVKTNANDY

-128 ENGKLRVMAL
+128 EEGKLRVMAL

-155 SWEVEC
+155 GWEVEC

-178 EKVTMVIKIDENSTI
+178 EKVTMMIKIDENNTI

-210 GVQDAIDTMIA
+210 GVQDAIETMIA

-246 LHPGDKVWEEN
+246 LHQGDKLWEEN
-257 AGRWEDEDAGNVEV
+257 AGRWEDEDAGNAEV
-271 TEARQKITASLE
+271 TAARQKITSSLE

-289 SRVIDFYDSRNSE
+289 SRVIDFYDSRNS
-302 NPIEKSYVT
+302 NTPIERTYVT

-330 KVHTLSEMDDK
+330 KVHTLSDMDDK

-366 VGLIDKSTQKSKGLT
+366 VGLIDKSTQKAKGLT

-402 SIAMAA
+402 SIAMAV
-408 TSVTRYL
+408 TSLTRYF
-415 GNVAQNVYLQN
+415 GTVAENVALQA
-426 RVQELQPA
+426 RVEELQPA
-434 QAVYNDYLAAEAQ
+434 QTVYNEYLSAAAQ
-447 YDKYTYL
+447 YDKYKYL
-454 YAYTQTPNENLV
+454 YEYTENPNENLV

-482 NSFSSDQTGIS
+482 DSFSSDQTGIS
-493 MSVTVE
+493 MTVNVE

-508 LNIRNMQSIDDV
+508 LNIRNMESIEDV
-520 EISNITDSKDETGTS
+520 QISNITDNQDEMGGSWVMFSMTGT
-535 IVTFSITGSYKVL
+535 YRE
-548 GVILSIAMAAT
+548 LS
-559 SVTRYLGNVAQNVYL
+559 
-574 QNRVQEL
+574 
-581 QPAQAVYND
+581 
-590 YLAAEAQYD
+590 
-599 KYTYLYAYTQT
+599 
-610 PNENLVEFINELE
+610 
-623 QILPDSFYTNSFS
+623 
-636 SDQTGI
+636 
-642 SMSVTVEGKAAA
+642 
-654 ARTILNIR
+654 
-662 NMQSI
+662 
-667 DDVEIS
+667 
-673 NITDSKD
+673 
-680 ETGTSIVTFSI
+680 
-691 TGSYKELTD
+691 D
-700 ETEESGEAQA
+700 ETEETGETVES
-710 DTQTAQ
+710 TQSVQ

>member
-18 KICEMDYK
+18 KICEIDYK

-37 VETPEGIVVDGMLQP
+37 VETPEGVVVDGMLQP
-52 TQEYADRMVNALGT
+52 TQEYADHLVNALGT

-71 KKVIFTISSTRVASR
+71 KRVIFTISSTRVASR

-94 ASKIEALVKTNANEY
+94 ANKIEALVKTNANDY

-128 ENGKLRVMAL
+128 EEGKLRVMAL

-145 DSYYQLAQMC
+145 NSYYQLAQMC
-155 SWEVEC
+155 GWEVEC

-178 EKVTMVIKIDENSTI
+178 EKVTMMIKIDENSTI

-210 GVQDAIDTMIA
+210 GVQDAIETMIA

-246 LHPGDKVWEEN
+246 LHPGDKLWEEN
-257 AGRWEDEDAGNVEV
+257 AGRWEDEDAGNAEV
-271 TEARQKITASLE
+271 TAARQKITSSLE

-289 SRVIDFYDSRNSE
+289 SRVIDFYDSRNSDT
-302 NPIEKSYVT
+302 PIERTYVT

-330 KVHTLSEMDDK
+330 KVHTLSDMDDK

-366 VGLIDKSTQKSKGLT
+366 VGLIDKSTQKAKGLT

-392 VAVLVLGVIL
+392 VAILVLGVIL
-402 SIAMAA
+402 SIAMAV
-408 TSVTRYL
+408 TSLTRYF
-415 GNVAQNVYLQN
+415 GTVAENVALQA
-426 RVQELQPA
+426 RVEELQPA
-434 QAVYNDYLAAEAQ
+434 QAVYNEYLSAAAQ
-447 YDKYTYL
+447 YDKYKYL
-454 YAYTQTPNENLV
+454 YEYTENPNENLV

-482 NSFSSDQTGIS
+482 DSFSSDQTGIS
-493 MSVTVE
+493 MTVNVE

-508 LNIRNMQSIDDV
+508 LNIRNMESIEDV
-520 EISNITDSKDETGTS
+520 QISNITDNQDEMGGSWVMFSMTGT
-535 IVTFSITGSYKVL
+535 YRE
-548 GVILSIAMAAT
+548 LS
-559 SVTRYLGNVAQNVYL
+559 
-574 QNRVQEL
+574 
-581 QPAQAVYND
+581 
-590 YLAAEAQYD
+590 
-599 KYTYLYAYTQT
+599 
-610 PNENLVEFINELE
+610 
-623 QILPDSFYTNSFS
+623 
-636 SDQTGI
+636 
-642 SMSVTVEGKAAA
+642 
-654 ARTILNIR
+654 
-662 NMQSI
+662 
-667 DDVEIS
+667 
-673 NITDSKD
+673 
-680 ETGTSIVTFSI
+680 
-691 TGSYKELTD
+691 D
-700 ETEESGEAQA
+700 ETEETGETVES
-710 DTQTAQ
+710 TQSVQ

>member
-18 KICEMDYK
+18 KICEIDYK

-37 VETPEGIVVDGMLQP
+37 VETPEGVVVDGMLQP
-52 TQEYADRMVNALGT
+52 TQEYADHLVNALGT

-71 KKVIFTISSTRVASR
+71 KRVIFTISSTRVASR

-94 ASKIEALVKTNANEY
+94 ANKIEALVKTNANDY

-128 ENGKLRVMAL
+128 EEGKLRVMAL

-145 DSYYQLAQMC
+145 NSYYQLAQMC
-155 SWEVEC
+155 GWEVEC

-178 EKVTMVIKIDENSTI
+178 EKVTMMIKIDENSTI

-210 GVQDAIDTMIA
+210 GVQDAIETMIA

-246 LHPGDKVWEEN
+246 LHQGDKVWEEN

-271 TEARQKITASLE
+271 TAARQKITASLE

-289 SRVIDFYDSRNSE
+289 SRVIDFYDSRNGDT
-302 NPIEKSYVT
+302 PIERTYVT

-330 KVHTLSEMDDK
+330 KVHTLSDMEDK

-366 VGLIDKSTQKSKGLT
+366 VGLIDKSQQKAKGMT

-402 SIAMAA
+402 SIAMAV
-408 TSVTRYL
+408 TSLTRYF
-415 GNVAQNVYLQN
+415 GTVAENVALQA
-426 RVQELQPA
+426 RVEELQPA
-434 QAVYNDYLAAEAQ
+434 QAVYNDYLATAAQ
-447 YDKYTYL
+447 YDKYQYL
-454 YAYTQTPNENLV
+454 YEYTENPNENLV

-475 LPDSFYT
+475 LPSSFWT
-482 NSFSSDQTGIS
+482 NSFSSDMEGIS

-508 LNIRNMQSIDDV
+508 LNIRNMESIEDV
-520 EISNITDSKDETGTS
+520 QISNITDAQNELGESA
-535 IVTFSITGSYKVL
+535 VTFSITGTYADIHADSEEAENT
-548 GVILSIAMAAT
+548 GDAA
-559 SVTRYLGNVAQNVYL
+559 
-574 QNRVQEL
+574 
-581 QPAQAVYND
+581 
-590 YLAAEAQYD
+590 
-599 KYTYLYAYTQT
+599 
-610 PNENLVEFINELE
+610 
-623 QILPDSFYTNSFS
+623 
-636 SDQTGI
+636 
-642 SMSVTVEGKAAA
+642 
-654 ARTILNIR
+654 
-662 NMQSI
+662 
-667 DDVEIS
+667 
-673 NITDSKD
+673 
-680 ETGTSIVTFSI
+680 GT
-691 TGSYKELTD
+691 
-700 ETEESGEAQA
+700 
-710 DTQTAQ
+710 TAQ

>member
-10 IEIGNSFT
+10 IEISNSFT
-18 KICEMDYK
+18 KICEIDYK

-37 VETPEGIVVDGMLQP
+37 VETPEGVVVDGMLQP
-52 TQEYADRMVNALGT
+52 TQEYADHLVNALGT
-66 NGIRT
+66 NGIHT
-71 KKVIFTISSTRVASR
+71 KRVIFTISSTRVASR

-94 ASKIEALVKTNANEY
+94 ANKIEALVKTNANDY

-128 ENGKLRVMAL
+128 EEGKLRVMAL

-145 DSYYQLAQMC
+145 NSYYQLAQMC
-155 SWEVEC
+155 GWEVEC

-178 EKVTMVIKIDENSTI
+178 EKVTMMIKIDENNTI

-210 GVQDAIDTMIA
+210 GVQDAIETMIA

-246 LHPGDKVWEEN
+246 LHQGDKLWEEN

-271 TEARQKITASLE
+271 TAARQKITATLE

-289 SRVIDFYDSRNSE
+289 NRVIDFYDSRNGDT
-302 NPIEKSYVT
+302 PIERTYVT

-330 KVHTLSEMDDK
+330 KVHTLSDMEDK

-366 VGLIDKSTQKSKGLT
+366 VGLIDKSQQKAKGMT

-402 SIAMAA
+402 SIAMAV
-408 TSVTRYL
+408 TSLTRYF
-415 GNVAQNVYLQN
+415 GTVAENVALQA
-426 RVQELQPA
+426 RVEELQPA
-434 QAVYNDYLAAEAQ
+434 QAVYNEYLSAAAQ
-447 YDKYTYL
+447 YDKYKYL
-454 YAYTQTPNENLV
+454 YEYTENPNENLV

-475 LPDSFYT
+475 LPSSFWT
-482 NSFSSDQTGIS
+482 NSFSSDMEGIS
-493 MSVTVE
+493 ISVTVE

-508 LNIRNMQSIDDV
+508 LNIRNMESIEDV
-520 EISNITDSKDETGTS
+520 QISNITDTQNELGESA
-535 IVTFSITGSYKVL
+535 VTFSITG
-548 GVILSIAMAAT
+548 
-559 SVTRYLGNVAQNVYL
+559 
-574 QNRVQEL
+574 
-581 QPAQAVYND
+581 
-590 YLAAEAQYD
+590 
-599 KYTYLYAYTQT
+599 TYADIHADTEET
-610 PNENLVEFINELE
+610 E
-623 QILPDSFYTNSFS
+623 S
-636 SDQTGI
+636 TGD
-642 SMSVTVEGKAAA
+642 T
-654 ARTILNIR
+654 
-662 NMQSI
+662 
-667 DDVEIS
+667 
-673 NITDSKD
+673 
-680 ETGTSIVTFSI
+680 TGT
-691 TGSYKELTD
+691 
-700 ETEESGEAQA
+700 
-710 DTQTAQ
+710 TAQ

>member
-18 KICEMDYK
+18 KICEIDYK

-37 VETPEGIVVDGMLQP
+37 VETPEGVVVDGMLQP
-52 TQEYADRMVNALGT
+52 TQEYSDHLVSALGT

-71 KKVIFTISSTRVASR
+71 KRVIFTISSTRVASR

-94 ASKIEALVKTNANEY
+94 ANKIEALVKTNANDY

-128 ENGKLRVMAL
+128 EEGKLRVMAL

-145 DSYYQLAQMC
+145 NSYYQLAQMC
-155 SWEVEC
+155 GWEVEC

-178 EKVTMVIKIDENSTI
+178 EKVTMMIKIDENSTI

-210 GVQDAIDTMIA
+210 GVQDAIETMIA

-246 LHPGDKVWEEN
+246 LHQGDKLWEEN

-271 TEARQKITASLE
+271 TAARQKITASLE

-289 SRVIDFYDSRNSE
+289 SRVIDFYDSRNSDT
-302 NPIEKSYVT
+302 PIERTYVT

-366 VGLIDKSTQKSKGLT
+366 VGLIDKSTQKAKGLT

-392 VAVLVLGVIL
+392 VAILVLGVIL
-402 SIAMAA
+402 SIAMAV
-408 TSVTRYL
+408 TSLTRYF
-415 GNVAQNVYLQN
+415 GTVAENVALQA
-426 RVQELQPA
+426 RVEELQPA
-434 QAVYNDYLAAEAQ
+434 QTVYNEYLSTAAQ
-447 YDKYTYL
+447 YDKYEYL
-454 YAYTQTPNENLV
+454 YAYTETPNENLV

-475 LPDSFYT
+475 LPDSFWT
-482 NSFSSDQTGIS
+482 NSFSSDDTGIS
-493 MSVTVE
+493 MTVTVA
-499 GKAAAARTI
+499 GKPAAAETI
-508 LNIRNMQSIDDV
+508 KNIRNMKSMEEV
-520 EISNITDSKDETGTS
+520 TVSGITDNTDEAGNST
-535 IVTFSITGSYKVL
+535 VTFSIS
-548 GVILSIAMAAT
+548 
-559 SVTRYLGNVAQNVYL
+559 
-574 QNRVQEL
+574 
-581 QPAQAVYND
+581 
-590 YLAAEAQYD
+590 
-599 KYTYLYAYTQT
+599 
-610 PNENLVEFINELE
+610 
-623 QILPDSFYTNSFS
+623 
-636 SDQTGI
+636 
-642 SMSVTVEGKAAA
+642 
-654 ARTILNIR
+654 
-662 NMQSI
+662 
-667 DDVEIS
+667 
-673 NITDSKD
+673 
-680 ETGTSIVTFSI
+680 GT
-691 TGSYKELTD
+691 YKELTD
-700 ETEESGEAQA
+700 ETEENGETLSS
-710 DTQTAQ
+710 TQTAQ

>member
-18 KICEMDYK
+18 KICEIDYK

-37 VETPEGIVVDGMLQP
+37 VETPEGVVVDGMLQP
-52 TQEYADRMVNALGT
+52 TQEYADHLVNALGT

-71 KKVIFTISSTRVASR
+71 RKVIFTISSTRVASR

-94 ASKIEALVKTNANEY
+94 ANKIEALVKTNANDY

-128 ENGKLRVMAL
+128 EDGKLRVMAL

-145 DSYYQLAQMC
+145 NSYYQLAQMC
-155 SWEVEC
+155 GWEVEC

-173 RDEKS
+173 RDEKT
-178 EKVTMVIKIDENSTI
+178 ETVTMMIKIDENNTI

-210 GVQDAIDTMIA
+210 GVQDAIETMIT
-221 SGAYAVND
+221 SGVYAVND

-246 LHPGDKVWEEN
+246 LHQGDKLWEEN

-271 TEARQKITASLE
+271 TAARQKITASLE

-289 SRVIDFYDSRNSE
+289 SRVIDFYDSRNGD
-302 NPIEKSYVT
+302 NPIQKTFVT

-330 KVHTLSEMDDK
+330 KVHTLSDMEDK

-366 VGLIDKSTQKSKGLT
+366 VGLIDKSQQKAKGMT

-402 SIAMAA
+402 SIAMAV
-408 TSVTRYL
+408 TSLTRYF
-415 GNVAQNVYLQN
+415 GTVAENVALQA
-426 RVQELQPA
+426 RVEELQPA
-434 QAVYNDYLAAEAQ
+434 QAVYNDYLATAAQ
-447 YDKYTYL
+447 YDKYQYL
-454 YAYTQTPNENLV
+454 YEYTENPNENLV

-475 LPDSFYT
+475 LPSSFWT
-482 NSFSSDQTGIS
+482 NSFSSDMEGIS

-508 LNIRNMQSIDDV
+508 LNIRNMESIEDV
-520 EISNITDSKDETGTS
+520 QISNITDAQNELGESA
-535 IVTFSITGSYKVL
+535 VTFSITGTYADIHADS
-548 GVILSIAMAAT
+548 
-559 SVTRYLGNVAQNVYL
+559 
-574 QNRVQEL
+574 EE
-581 QPAQAVYND
+581 
-590 YLAAEAQYD
+590 AE
-599 KYTYLYAYTQT
+599 
-610 PNENLVEFINELE
+610 N
-623 QILPDSFYTNSFS
+623 
-636 SDQTGI
+636 TG
-642 SMSVTVEGKAAA
+642 
-654 ARTILNIR
+654 
-662 NMQSI
+662 
-667 DDVEIS
+667 
-673 NITDSKD
+673 D
-680 ETGTSIVTFSI
+680 EAGT
-691 TGSYKELTD
+691 
-700 ETEESGEAQA
+700 
-710 DTQTAQ
+710 TAQ

>member
-1 MAMNNRVLS
+1 MNNRVLS

-18 KICEMDYK
+18 KICEIDYK

-37 VETPEGIVVDGMLQP
+37 VETPEGVVVDGMLQP
-52 TQEYADRMVNALGT
+52 TQEYADHLVNALGT

-71 KKVIFTISSTRVASR
+71 KRVIFTISSTRVASR

-94 ASKIEALVKTNANEY
+94 ASKIEALVKTNANDY

-128 ENGKLRVMAL
+128 EEGKLRVMAL

-155 SWEVEC
+155 GWEVEC

-178 EKVTMVIKIDENSTI
+178 EKVTMMIKIDENSTI

-210 GVQDAIDTMIA
+210 GVQDAIETMIA

-246 LHPGDKVWEEN
+246 LHQGDKLWEEN

-271 TEARQKITASLE
+271 TAARQKITSSLE

-289 SRVIDFYDSRNSE
+289 SRVIDFYDSRNGDT
-302 NPIEKSYVT
+302 PIERTYVT

-366 VGLIDKSTQKSKGLT
+366 VGLIDKSTQKAKGLT

-392 VAVLVLGVIL
+392 VAVMVLGVIL
-402 SIAMAA
+402 SIAMAV
-408 TSVTRYL
+408 TSLTRYF
-415 GNVAQNVYLQN
+415 GTVAENVALQA
-426 RVQELQPA
+426 RVEELQPA
-434 QAVYNDYLAAEAQ
+434 QAVYNEYLSTAAQ
-447 YDKYTYL
+447 YDKYKYL
-454 YAYTQTPNENLV
+454 YEYTENPNENLV

-482 NSFSSDQTGIS
+482 DSFSSDQTGIS
-493 MSVTVE
+493 MTVNVE

-508 LNIRNMQSIDDV
+508 LNIRNMESIEDV
-520 EISNITDSKDETGTS
+520 QISNITDNQDEMGGSWVMFSMTGT
-535 IVTFSITGSYKVL
+535 YRE
-548 GVILSIAMAAT
+548 LS
-559 SVTRYLGNVAQNVYL
+559 
-574 QNRVQEL
+574 
-581 QPAQAVYND
+581 
-590 YLAAEAQYD
+590 
-599 KYTYLYAYTQT
+599 
-610 PNENLVEFINELE
+610 
-623 QILPDSFYTNSFS
+623 
-636 SDQTGI
+636 
-642 SMSVTVEGKAAA
+642 
-654 ARTILNIR
+654 
-662 NMQSI
+662 
-667 DDVEIS
+667 
-673 NITDSKD
+673 
-680 ETGTSIVTFSI
+680 
-691 TGSYKELTD
+691 D
-700 ETEESGEAQA
+700 ETEETGETIES
-710 DTQTAQ
+710 TQSVQ

>member
-18 KICEMDYK
+18 KICEIDYK

-37 VETPEGIVVDGMLQP
+37 VETPEGVVVDGMLQP
-52 TQEYADRMVNALGT
+52 TQEYADHLVNALGT
-66 NGIRT
+66 NGIHTRR
-71 KKVIFTISSTRVASR
+71 VIFTISSTRVASR

-94 ASKIEALVKTNANEY
+94 ANKIEALVKTNANDY

-128 ENGKLRVMAL
+128 EEGKLRVMAL

-155 SWEVEC
+155 GWEVEC

-178 EKVTMVIKIDENSTI
+178 EKVTMMIKIDENSTI

-210 GVQDAIDTMIA
+210 GVQDAIETMIA

-246 LHPGDKVWEEN
+246 LHQGDKVWEEN

-271 TEARQKITASLE
+271 TAARQKITSSLE

-289 SRVIDFYDSRNSE
+289 SRVIDFYDSRNS
-302 NPIEKSYVT
+302 NTPIERTYVT

-330 KVHTLSEMDDK
+330 KVHTLSDMDDK

-366 VGLIDKSTQKSKGLT
+366 VGLIDKSQQKGKGMT

-402 SIAMAA
+402 SIAMAV
-408 TSVTRYL
+408 TSLTRYF
-415 GNVAQNVYLQN
+415 GTVAENVALQA
-426 RVQELQPA
+426 RVEELQPA
-434 QAVYNDYLAAEAQ
+434 QTVYNEYLSAAAQ
-447 YDKYTYL
+447 YDKYKYL
-454 YAYTQTPNENLV
+454 YEYTENPNENLV

-482 NSFSSDQTGIS
+482 DSFSSDQTGIS
-493 MSVTVE
+493 MTVNVE

-508 LNIRNMQSIDDV
+508 LNIRNMESIEDV
-520 EISNITDSKDETGTS
+520 QISNITDNQDEMGGSWVMFSMTGT
-535 IVTFSITGSYKVL
+535 YRE
-548 GVILSIAMAAT
+548 LS
-559 SVTRYLGNVAQNVYL
+559 
-574 QNRVQEL
+574 
-581 QPAQAVYND
+581 
-590 YLAAEAQYD
+590 
-599 KYTYLYAYTQT
+599 
-610 PNENLVEFINELE
+610 
-623 QILPDSFYTNSFS
+623 
-636 SDQTGI
+636 
-642 SMSVTVEGKAAA
+642 
-654 ARTILNIR
+654 
-662 NMQSI
+662 
-667 DDVEIS
+667 
-673 NITDSKD
+673 
-680 ETGTSIVTFSI
+680 
-691 TGSYKELTD
+691 D
-700 ETEESGEAQA
+700 ETEETGETVES
-710 DTQTAQ
+710 TQSVQ

>member
-18 KICEMDYK
+18 KICEIDYK

-37 VETPEGIVVDGMLQP
+37 VETPEGVVVDGMLQP
-52 TQEYADRMVNALGT
+52 TQEYADHLVSALGT

-94 ASKIEALVKTNANEY
+94 ANKIEALVKTNANDY

-128 ENGKLRVMAL
+128 EEGKLRVMAL

-145 DSYYQLAQMC
+145 NSYYQLAQMC
-155 SWEVEC
+155 GWEVEC

-178 EKVTMVIKIDENSTI
+178 EKVTMMIKIDENNTI

-210 GVQDAIDTMIA
+210 GVQDAIETMIA

-246 LHPGDKVWEEN
+246 LHQGDKLWEEN

-271 TEARQKITASLE
+271 TAARQKITSTLE

-289 SRVIDFYDSRNSE
+289 NRVIDFYDSRNS
-302 NPIEKSYVT
+302 NTPIERTYVT

-330 KVHTLSEMDDK
+330 KVHTLSDMDDK

-366 VGLIDKSTQKSKGLT
+366 VGLIDKSQQKGKGMT

-402 SIAMAA
+402 SIAMAV
-408 TSVTRYL
+408 TSLTRYF
-415 GNVAQNVYLQN
+415 GTVAENVALQA
-426 RVQELQPA
+426 RVEELQPA
-434 QAVYNDYLAAEAQ
+434 QTVYNEYLSAAAQ
-447 YDKYTYL
+447 YDKYEYL
-454 YAYTQTPNENLV
+454 YAYTETPNENLV

-475 LPDSFYT
+475 LPDSFWT
-482 NSFSSDQTGIS
+482 NSFSSDDTGIS
-493 MSVTVE
+493 MTVTVA
-499 GKAAAARTI
+499 GKPAAAETI
-508 LNIRNMQSIDDV
+508 KNIRNMKSMEEV
-520 EISNITDSKDETGTS
+520 TVSGITDNTDEAGNST
-535 IVTFSITGSYKVL
+535 VTFSIS
-548 GVILSIAMAAT
+548 
-559 SVTRYLGNVAQNVYL
+559 
-574 QNRVQEL
+574 
-581 QPAQAVYND
+581 
-590 YLAAEAQYD
+590 
-599 KYTYLYAYTQT
+599 
-610 PNENLVEFINELE
+610 
-623 QILPDSFYTNSFS
+623 
-636 SDQTGI
+636 
-642 SMSVTVEGKAAA
+642 
-654 ARTILNIR
+654 
-662 NMQSI
+662 
-667 DDVEIS
+667 
-673 NITDSKD
+673 
-680 ETGTSIVTFSI
+680 GT
-691 TGSYKELTD
+691 YKELTD
-700 ETEESGEAQA
+700 ETEENGETLSS
-710 DTQTAQ
+710 TQTAQ

>member
-1 MAMNNRVLS
+1 MNNRVLS

-18 KICEMDYK
+18 KICEIDYK

-37 VETPEGIVVDGMLQP
+37 VETQEGVVVDGMLQP
-52 TQEYADRMVNALGT
+52 TQEYADHLVNALGT

-71 KKVIFTISSTRVASR
+71 RKVIFTISSTRVASR

-94 ASKIEALVKTNANEY
+94 ANKIEALVKTNANDY

-128 ENGKLRVMAL
+128 EDGKLRVMAL

-145 DSYYQLAQMC
+145 NSYYQLAQMC
-155 SWEVEC
+155 GWEVEC

-173 RDEKS
+173 RDEKT
-178 EKVTMVIKIDENSTI
+178 ETVTMMIKIDENSTI

-210 GVQDAIDTMIA
+210 GVQDAIETMIA

-246 LHPGDKVWEEN
+246 LHPGDKLWEEN

-271 TEARQKITASLE
+271 TAARQKITSSLE

-289 SRVIDFYDSRNSE
+289 SRVIDFYDSRNGD
-302 NPIEKSYVT
+302 NPIQKTFVT

-330 KVHTLSEMDDK
+330 KVHTLSDMEDK

-366 VGLIDKSTQKSKGLT
+366 VGLIDKSQQKTKGMT

-402 SIAMAA
+402 SIAMAV
-408 TSVTRYL
+408 TSLTRYF
-415 GNVAQNVYLQN
+415 GTVAENVALQA
-426 RVQELQPA
+426 RVEELQPA
-434 QAVYNDYLAAEAQ
+434 QAVYNDYLATAAQ
-447 YDKYTYL
+447 YDKYQYL
-454 YAYTQTPNENLV
+454 YEYTENPNENLV

-475 LPDSFYT
+475 LPSSFWT
-482 NSFSSDQTGIS
+482 NSFSSDMEGIS

-508 LNIRNMQSIDDV
+508 LNIRNMKSIQDV
-520 EISNITDSKDETGTS
+520 QISNITDTQNELGESA
-535 IVTFSITGSYKVL
+535 VTFSITG
-548 GVILSIAMAAT
+548 
-559 SVTRYLGNVAQNVYL
+559 
-574 QNRVQEL
+574 
-581 QPAQAVYND
+581 
-590 YLAAEAQYD
+590 
-599 KYTYLYAYTQT
+599 TYADIHADTEET
-610 PNENLVEFINELE
+610 E
-623 QILPDSFYTNSFS
+623 S
-636 SDQTGI
+636 TGD
-642 SMSVTVEGKAAA
+642 T
-654 ARTILNIR
+654 
-662 NMQSI
+662 
-667 DDVEIS
+667 
-673 NITDSKD
+673 
-680 ETGTSIVTFSI
+680 TGT
-691 TGSYKELTD
+691 
-700 ETEESGEAQA
+700 
-710 DTQTAQ
+710 TAQ

>member
-18 KICEMDYK
+18 KICEIDYK

-37 VETPEGIVVDGMLQP
+37 VETPEGVVVDGMLQP
-52 TQEYADRMVNALGT
+52 TQEYADHLVNALGT

-71 KKVIFTISSTRVASR
+71 RKVIFTISSTRVASR

-94 ASKIEALVKTNANEY
+94 ANKIEALVKTNANDY

-128 ENGKLRVMAL
+128 EDGKLRVMAL

-145 DSYYQLAQMC
+145 NSYYQLAQMC
-155 SWEVEC
+155 GWEVEC

-173 RDEKS
+173 RDEKT
-178 EKVTMVIKIDENSTI
+178 ETVTMMIKIDENSTI

-210 GVQDAIDTMIA
+210 GVQDAIETMIA

-246 LHPGDKVWEEN
+246 LHQGDKLWEEN

-271 TEARQKITASLE
+271 TAARQKITSSLE
-283 PLIVGV
+283 TLIVGV
-289 SRVIDFYDSRNSE
+289 SRVIDFYDSRNGD
-302 NPIEKSYVT
+302 NPIQKTFVT

-330 KVHTLSEMDDK
+330 KVHTLSDMEDK

-366 VGLIDKSTQKSKGLT
+366 VGLIDKSQQKAKGMT

-402 SIAMAA
+402 SIAMAV
-408 TSVTRYL
+408 TSLTRYF
-415 GNVAQNVYLQN
+415 GTVAENVALQA
-426 RVQELQPA
+426 RVEELQPA
-434 QAVYNDYLAAEAQ
+434 QTVYNEYLSAAAQ
-447 YDKYTYL
+447 YDKYKYL
-454 YAYTQTPNENLV
+454 YEYTENPNENLV

-482 NSFSSDQTGIS
+482 DSFSSDQTGIS
-493 MSVTVE
+493 MTVNVE

-508 LNIRNMQSIDDV
+508 LNIRNMESIEDV
-520 EISNITDSKDETGTS
+520 QISNITDNQDEMGGSWVMFSMTGT
-535 IVTFSITGSYKVL
+535 YRE
-548 GVILSIAMAAT
+548 LS
-559 SVTRYLGNVAQNVYL
+559 
-574 QNRVQEL
+574 
-581 QPAQAVYND
+581 
-590 YLAAEAQYD
+590 
-599 KYTYLYAYTQT
+599 
-610 PNENLVEFINELE
+610 
-623 QILPDSFYTNSFS
+623 
-636 SDQTGI
+636 
-642 SMSVTVEGKAAA
+642 
-654 ARTILNIR
+654 
-662 NMQSI
+662 
-667 DDVEIS
+667 
-673 NITDSKD
+673 
-680 ETGTSIVTFSI
+680 
-691 TGSYKELTD
+691 D
-700 ETEESGEAQA
+700 ETEETGETVES
-710 DTQTAQ
+710 TQSVQ

>member
-18 KICEMDYK
+18 KICEIDYK

-37 VETPEGIVVDGMLQP
+37 VETPEGVVVDGMLQP
-52 TQEYADRMVNALGT
+52 TQEYADHLVNALGT

-71 KKVIFTISSTRVASR
+71 KRVIFTISSTRVASR

-94 ASKIEALVKTNANEY
+94 ASKIEALVKTNANDY

-128 ENGKLRVMAL
+128 EEGKLRVMAL

-155 SWEVEC
+155 GWEVEC

-178 EKVTMVIKIDENSTI
+178 EKVTMMIKIDENSTI

-246 LHPGDKVWEEN
+246 LHQGDKLWEEN
-257 AGRWEDEDAGNVEV
+257 AGRWEDEDAGNAEV
-271 TEARQKITASLE
+271 TAARQKITSSLE

-289 SRVIDFYDSRNSE
+289 SRVIDFYDSRNS
-302 NPIEKSYVT
+302 NTPIERTYVT

-330 KVHTLSEMDDK
+330 KVHTLSDMDDK

-366 VGLIDKSTQKSKGLT
+366 VGLIDKSQQKGKGMT

-402 SIAMAA
+402 SIAMAV
-408 TSVTRYL
+408 TSLTRYF
-415 GNVAQNVYLQN
+415 GTVAENVALQA
-426 RVQELQPA
+426 RVEELQPA
-434 QAVYNDYLAAEAQ
+434 QTVYNEYLSAAAQ
-447 YDKYTYL
+447 YDKYEYL
-454 YAYTQTPNENLV
+454 YAYTETPNENLV

-475 LPDSFYT
+475 LPDSFWT
-482 NSFSSDQTGIS
+482 NSFSSDDTGIS
-493 MSVTVE
+493 MTVTVA
-499 GKAAAARTI
+499 GKPAAAETI
-508 LNIRNMQSIDDV
+508 KNIRNMKSMEEV
-520 EISNITDSKDETGTS
+520 TVSGITDNTDEAGNST
-535 IVTFSITGSYKVL
+535 VTFSIS
-548 GVILSIAMAAT
+548 
-559 SVTRYLGNVAQNVYL
+559 
-574 QNRVQEL
+574 
-581 QPAQAVYND
+581 
-590 YLAAEAQYD
+590 
-599 KYTYLYAYTQT
+599 
-610 PNENLVEFINELE
+610 
-623 QILPDSFYTNSFS
+623 
-636 SDQTGI
+636 
-642 SMSVTVEGKAAA
+642 
-654 ARTILNIR
+654 
-662 NMQSI
+662 
-667 DDVEIS
+667 
-673 NITDSKD
+673 
-680 ETGTSIVTFSI
+680 GT
-691 TGSYKELTD
+691 YKELTD
-700 ETEESGEAQA
+700 ETEENGETLSS
-710 DTQTAQ
+710 TQTAQ

>member
-1 MAMNNRVLS
+1 MNNRVLS

-18 KICEMDYK
+18 KICEIDYK

-37 VETPEGIVVDGMLQP
+37 VETPEGVVVDGMLQP
-52 TQEYADRMVNALGT
+52 TQEYADHLVNALGT

-71 KKVIFTISSTRVASR
+71 KRVIFTISSTRVASR

-94 ASKIEALVKTNANEY
+94 ASKIETLVKTNANDY

-128 ENGKLRVMAL
+128 EEGKLRVMAL

-145 DSYYQLAQMC
+145 NSYYQLAQMC
-155 SWEVEC
+155 GWEVEC

-178 EKVTMVIKIDENSTI
+178 EKVTMMIKIDENNTI

-210 GVQDAIDTMIA
+210 GVQDAIETMIA

-246 LHPGDKVWEEN
+246 LHKGDKLWEEN

-271 TEARQKITASLE
+271 TEARQKITSTLE

-289 SRVIDFYDSRNSE
+289 NRVIDFYDSRNGDT
-302 NPIEKSYVT
+302 PIERTYVT

-366 VGLIDKSTQKSKGLT
+366 VGLIDKSQQKAKGMT

-402 SIAMAA
+402 SIAMAV
-408 TSVTRYL
+408 TSMTRYF
-415 GNVAQNVYLQN
+415 GTVAENVALQA
-426 RVQELQPA
+426 RVEELQPA
-434 QAVYNDYLAAEAQ
+434 QTVYNEYLSAAAQ
-447 YDKYTYL
+447 YDKYQYL
-454 YAYTQTPNENLV
+454 YAYTETPNENLV

-475 LPDSFYT
+475 LPDSFWT
-482 NSFSSDQTGIS
+482 NSFSSDDTGIS
-493 MSVTVE
+493 MSVTVA
-499 GKAAAARTI
+499 GKPAAAETI
-508 LNIRNMQSIDDV
+508 KNIRNMKSMEEV
-520 EISNITDSKDETGTS
+520 TVSGITDNTDEAGNST
-535 IVTFSITGSYKVL
+535 VTFSIS
-548 GVILSIAMAAT
+548 
-559 SVTRYLGNVAQNVYL
+559 
-574 QNRVQEL
+574 
-581 QPAQAVYND
+581 
-590 YLAAEAQYD
+590 
-599 KYTYLYAYTQT
+599 
-610 PNENLVEFINELE
+610 
-623 QILPDSFYTNSFS
+623 
-636 SDQTGI
+636 
-642 SMSVTVEGKAAA
+642 
-654 ARTILNIR
+654 
-662 NMQSI
+662 
-667 DDVEIS
+667 
-673 NITDSKD
+673 
-680 ETGTSIVTFSI
+680 GT
-691 TGSYKELTD
+691 YKELTD
-700 ETEESGEAQA
+700 ETEENGETLSS
-710 DTQTAQ
+710 TQTAQ

>member
-1 MAMNNRVLS
+1 MNNRVLS

-18 KICEMDYK
+18 KICEIDYK

-37 VETPEGIVVDGMLQP
+37 VETPEGVVVDGMLQP
-52 TQEYADRMVNALGT
+52 TQEYADHLVNALGT
-66 NGIRT
+66 NGIHTRR
-71 KKVIFTISSTRVASR
+71 VIFTISSTRVASR

-94 ASKIEALVKTNANEY
+94 ANKIEALVKTNANDY

-128 ENGKLRVMAL
+128 EEGKLRVMAL

-155 SWEVEC
+155 GWEVEC

-178 EKVTMVIKIDENSTI
+178 EKVTMMIKIDENSTI

-210 GVQDAIDTMIA
+210 GVQDAIETMIA

-246 LHPGDKVWEEN
+246 LHQGDKLWEEN

-271 TEARQKITASLE
+271 TAARQKITSSLE

-289 SRVIDFYDSRNSE
+289 SRVIDFYDSRNS
-302 NPIEKSYVT
+302 NTPIERTYVT

-330 KVHTLSEMDDK
+330 KVHTLSDMDDK

-366 VGLIDKSTQKSKGLT
+366 VGLIDKSTQKAKGLT

-402 SIAMAA
+402 SIAMAV
-408 TSVTRYL
+408 TSLTRYF
-415 GNVAQNVYLQN
+415 GTVAENVALQA
-426 RVQELQPA
+426 RVEELQPA
-434 QAVYNDYLAAEAQ
+434 QTVYNEYLSTAAQ
-447 YDKYTYL
+447 YDKYKYL
-454 YAYTQTPNENLV
+454 YEYTENPNENLV

-475 LPDSFYT
+475 LPSSFWT
-482 NSFSSDQTGIS
+482 NSFSSDLEGIS

-508 LNIRNMQSIDDV
+508 LNIRNMESIEDV
-520 EISNITDSKDETGTS
+520 QISNITDTQNELGESA
-535 IVTFSITGSYKVL
+535 VTFSITG
-548 GVILSIAMAAT
+548 
-559 SVTRYLGNVAQNVYL
+559 
-574 QNRVQEL
+574 
-581 QPAQAVYND
+581 
-590 YLAAEAQYD
+590 
-599 KYTYLYAYTQT
+599 TYADIHADTEET
-610 PNENLVEFINELE
+610 E
-623 QILPDSFYTNSFS
+623 S
-636 SDQTGI
+636 TGD
-642 SMSVTVEGKAAA
+642 T
-654 ARTILNIR
+654 
-662 NMQSI
+662 
-667 DDVEIS
+667 
-673 NITDSKD
+673 
-680 ETGTSIVTFSI
+680 TGT
-691 TGSYKELTD
+691 
-700 ETEESGEAQA
+700 
-710 DTQTAQ
+710 TAQ

>member
-1 MAMNNRVLS
+1 MNNRVLS

-18 KICEMDYK
+18 KICEIDYK

-37 VETPEGIVVDGMLQP
+37 VETPEGVVVDGMLQP
-52 TQEYADRMVNALGT
+52 TQEYADHLVNALGT

-71 KKVIFTISSTRVASR
+71 KRVIFTISSTRVASR

-94 ASKIEALVKTNANEY
+94 ANKIEALVKTNANDY

-128 ENGKLRVMAL
+128 EEGKLRVMAL

-155 SWEVEC
+155 GWEVEC

-178 EKVTMVIKIDENSTI
+178 EKVTMMIKIDENSTI

-210 GVQDAIDTMIA
+210 GVQDAIETMIA
-221 SGAYAVND
+221 SGAYAVSD

-246 LHPGDKVWEEN
+246 LHQGDKLWEEN
-257 AGRWEDEDAGNVEV
+257 AGRWEDEDAGNAEV
-271 TEARQKITASLE
+271 TAARQKITSSLE

-289 SRVIDFYDSRNSE
+289 SRVIDFYDSRNS
-302 NPIEKSYVT
+302 NTPIERTYVT

-330 KVHTLSEMDDK
+330 KVHTLSDMDDK

-366 VGLIDKSTQKSKGLT
+366 VGLIDKSQQKGKGMT

-402 SIAMAA
+402 SIAMAV
-408 TSVTRYL
+408 TSLTRYF
-415 GNVAQNVYLQN
+415 GTVAENVALQA
-426 RVQELQPA
+426 RVEELQPA
-434 QAVYNDYLAAEAQ
+434 QAVYNEYLSAAAQ
-447 YDKYTYL
+447 YDKYEYL
-454 YAYTQTPNENLV
+454 YAYTETPNENLV

-475 LPDSFYT
+475 LPDSFWT
-482 NSFSSDQTGIS
+482 NSFSSDDTGIS
-493 MSVTVE
+493 MTVTVA
-499 GKAAAARTI
+499 GKPAAAETI
-508 LNIRNMQSIDDV
+508 KNIRNMKSMEEV
-520 EISNITDSKDETGTS
+520 TVSGITDNTDEAGNST
-535 IVTFSITGSYKVL
+535 VTFSIS
-548 GVILSIAMAAT
+548 
-559 SVTRYLGNVAQNVYL
+559 
-574 QNRVQEL
+574 
-581 QPAQAVYND
+581 
-590 YLAAEAQYD
+590 
-599 KYTYLYAYTQT
+599 
-610 PNENLVEFINELE
+610 
-623 QILPDSFYTNSFS
+623 
-636 SDQTGI
+636 
-642 SMSVTVEGKAAA
+642 
-654 ARTILNIR
+654 
-662 NMQSI
+662 
-667 DDVEIS
+667 
-673 NITDSKD
+673 
-680 ETGTSIVTFSI
+680 GT
-691 TGSYKELTD
+691 YKELTD
-700 ETEESGEAQA
+700 ETEENGETLSS
-710 DTQTAQ
+710 TQTAQ

>member
-1 MAMNNRVLS
+1 MNNRVLS

-18 KICEMDYK
+18 KICEIDYK

-37 VETPEGIVVDGMLQP
+37 VETPEGVVVDGMLQP
-52 TQEYADRMVNALGT
+52 TQEYADHLVNALGT

-94 ASKIEALVKTNANEY
+94 ANKIEALVKTNANDY

-128 ENGKLRVMAL
+128 EEGKLRVMAL

-155 SWEVEC
+155 GWEVEC

-178 EKVTMVIKIDENSTI
+178 EKVTMMIKIDENSTI

-210 GVQDAIDTMIA
+210 GVQDAIETMIA

-246 LHPGDKVWEEN
+246 LHQGDKLWEEN

-271 TEARQKITASLE
+271 TAARQKITASLE

-289 SRVIDFYDSRNSE
+289 SRVIDFYDSRNS
-302 NPIEKSYVT
+302 NTPIERTYVT

-330 KVHTLSEMDDK
+330 KVHTLSDMDDK

-366 VGLIDKSTQKSKGLT
+366 VGLIDKSQQKGKGMT

-402 SIAMAA
+402 SIAMAV
-408 TSVTRYL
+408 TSLTRYF
-415 GNVAQNVYLQN
+415 GTVAENVALQA
-426 RVQELQPA
+426 RVEELQPA
-434 QAVYNDYLAAEAQ
+434 QTVYNEYLSAAAQ
-447 YDKYTYL
+447 YDKYKYL
-454 YAYTQTPNENLV
+454 YEYTENPNENLV

-482 NSFSSDQTGIS
+482 DSFSSDQTGIS
-493 MSVTVE
+493 MTVNVE

-508 LNIRNMQSIDDV
+508 LNIRNMESIEDV
-520 EISNITDSKDETGTS
+520 QISNITDNQDEMGGSWVMFSMTGT
-535 IVTFSITGSYKVL
+535 YRE
-548 GVILSIAMAAT
+548 LS
-559 SVTRYLGNVAQNVYL
+559 
-574 QNRVQEL
+574 
-581 QPAQAVYND
+581 
-590 YLAAEAQYD
+590 
-599 KYTYLYAYTQT
+599 
-610 PNENLVEFINELE
+610 
-623 QILPDSFYTNSFS
+623 
-636 SDQTGI
+636 
-642 SMSVTVEGKAAA
+642 
-654 ARTILNIR
+654 
-662 NMQSI
+662 
-667 DDVEIS
+667 
-673 NITDSKD
+673 
-680 ETGTSIVTFSI
+680 
-691 TGSYKELTD
+691 D
-700 ETEESGEAQA
+700 ETEETGETVES
-710 DTQTAQ
+710 TQSVQ

>member
-1 MAMNNRVLS
+1 MNNRVLS

-18 KICEMDYK
+18 KICEIDYK

-37 VETPEGIVVDGMLQP
+37 VETPEGVVVDGMLQP
-52 TQEYADRMVNALGT
+52 TQEYADHLVNALGT

-71 KKVIFTISSTRVASR
+71 KRVIFTISSTRVASR

-94 ASKIEALVKTNANEY
+94 ANKIEALVKTNANDY

-128 ENGKLRVMAL
+128 EEGKLRVMAL

-145 DSYYQLAQMC
+145 NSYYQLAQMC
-155 SWEVEC
+155 GWEVEC

-178 EKVTMVIKIDENSTI
+178 EKVTMMIKIDENNTI

-210 GVQDAIDTMIA
+210 GVQDAIETMIA
-221 SGAYAVND
+221 SGAYAVSD

-246 LHPGDKVWEEN
+246 LHQGDKLWEEN
-257 AGRWEDEDAGNVEV
+257 AGRWEDEDAGNAEV
-271 TEARQKITASLE
+271 TAARQKITASLE

-289 SRVIDFYDSRNSE
+289 SRVIDFYDSRNS
-302 NPIEKSYVT
+302 NTPIERTYVT

-330 KVHTLSEMDDK
+330 KVHTLSDMDDK

-366 VGLIDKSTQKSKGLT
+366 VGLIDKSQQKAKGMT

-392 VAVLVLGVIL
+392 VAILVLGVIL
-402 SIAMAA
+402 SIAMAV
-408 TSVTRYL
+408 TSLTRYF
-415 GNVAQNVYLQN
+415 GTVAENVALQA
-426 RVQELQPA
+426 RVEELQPA
-434 QAVYNDYLAAEAQ
+434 QTVYNEYLSTAAQ
-447 YDKYTYL
+447 YDKYKYL
-454 YAYTQTPNENLV
+454 YEYTENPNENLV

-482 NSFSSDQTGIS
+482 DSFSSDQTGIS
-493 MSVTVE
+493 MTVNVE

-508 LNIRNMQSIDDV
+508 LNIRNMESIEDV
-520 EISNITDSKDETGTS
+520 QISNITDNQDEMGGSWVMFSMTGT
-535 IVTFSITGSYKVL
+535 YRE
-548 GVILSIAMAAT
+548 LS
-559 SVTRYLGNVAQNVYL
+559 
-574 QNRVQEL
+574 
-581 QPAQAVYND
+581 
-590 YLAAEAQYD
+590 
-599 KYTYLYAYTQT
+599 
-610 PNENLVEFINELE
+610 
-623 QILPDSFYTNSFS
+623 
-636 SDQTGI
+636 
-642 SMSVTVEGKAAA
+642 
-654 ARTILNIR
+654 
-662 NMQSI
+662 
-667 DDVEIS
+667 
-673 NITDSKD
+673 
-680 ETGTSIVTFSI
+680 
-691 TGSYKELTD
+691 D
-700 ETEESGEAQA
+700 ETEETGETVES
-710 DTQTAQ
+710 TQSVQ

>member
-18 KICEMDYK
+18 KICEIDYK

-37 VETPEGIVVDGMLQP
+37 VETPEGVVVDGMLQP
-52 TQEYADRMVNALGT
+52 TQEYADHLVNALGT

-71 KKVIFTISSTRVASR
+71 KRVIFTISSTRVASR

-94 ASKIEALVKTNANEY
+94 ANKIEALVKTNANDY

-128 ENGKLRVMAL
+128 DEGKLRVMAL

-155 SWEVEC
+155 GWEVEC

-178 EKVTMVIKIDENSTI
+178 EKVTMMIKIDENSTI

-210 GVQDAIDTMIA
+210 GVQDAIETMIA

-246 LHPGDKVWEEN
+246 LHQGDKVWEEN

-271 TEARQKITASLE
+271 TAARQKITASLE

-289 SRVIDFYDSRNSE
+289 SRVIDFYDSRNGDT
-302 NPIEKSYVT
+302 PIERTYVT

-330 KVHTLSEMDDK
+330 KVHTLSDMDDK

-366 VGLIDKSTQKSKGLT
+366 VGLIDKSQQKAKGMT

-402 SIAMAA
+402 SIAMAV
-408 TSVTRYL
+408 TSLTRYF
-415 GNVAQNVYLQN
+415 GTVAENVALQA
-426 RVQELQPA
+426 RVEELQPA
-434 QAVYNDYLAAEAQ
+434 QAVYNEYLSAAAQ
-447 YDKYTYL
+447 YDKYKYL
-454 YAYTQTPNENLV
+454 YEYTENPNENLV

-475 LPDSFYT
+475 LPSSFWT
-482 NSFSSDQTGIS
+482 NSFSSDMEGIS

-508 LNIRNMQSIDDV
+508 LNIRNMESIEDV
-520 EISNITDSKDETGTS
+520 QISNITDTQNELGESA
-535 IVTFSITGSYKVL
+535 VTFSITG
-548 GVILSIAMAAT
+548 
-559 SVTRYLGNVAQNVYL
+559 
-574 QNRVQEL
+574 
-581 QPAQAVYND
+581 
-590 YLAAEAQYD
+590 
-599 KYTYLYAYTQT
+599 TYADIHADTEET
-610 PNENLVEFINELE
+610 E
-623 QILPDSFYTNSFS
+623 S
-636 SDQTGI
+636 TGD
-642 SMSVTVEGKAAA
+642 T
-654 ARTILNIR
+654 
-662 NMQSI
+662 
-667 DDVEIS
+667 
-673 NITDSKD
+673 
-680 ETGTSIVTFSI
+680 TGT
-691 TGSYKELTD
+691 
-700 ETEESGEAQA
+700 
-710 DTQTAQ
+710 TAQ

>member
-18 KICEMDYK
+18 KICEIDYK

-37 VETPEGIVVDGMLQP
+37 VETPEGVVVDGMLQP
-52 TQEYADRMVNALGT
+52 TQEYADHLVNALAT

-94 ASKIEALVKTNANEY
+94 ANKIEALVKTNANDY

-128 ENGKLRVMAL
+128 EEGKLRVMAL

-145 DSYYQLAQMC
+145 NSYYQLAQMC
-155 SWEVEC
+155 GWEVEC

-173 RDEKS
+173 RDERS
-178 EKVTMVIKIDENSTI
+178 EKVTMMIKIDENSTI

-210 GVQDAIDTMIA
+210 GVQDAIETMIA

-246 LHPGDKVWEEN
+246 LHQGDKVWEEN

-271 TEARQKITASLE
+271 TAARQKITASLE

-289 SRVIDFYDSRNSE
+289 SRVIDFYDSRNGDT
-302 NPIEKSYVT
+302 PIERTYVT

-330 KVHTLSEMDDK
+330 KVHTLSDMEDK

-366 VGLIDKSTQKSKGLT
+366 VGLIDKSQQKAKGMT

-402 SIAMAA
+402 SITMAV
-408 TSVTRYL
+408 TSLTRYF
-415 GNVAQNVYLQN
+415 GTVAENVALQA
-426 RVQELQPA
+426 RVEELQPA
-434 QAVYNDYLAAEAQ
+434 QAVYNDYLATAAQ
-447 YDKYTYL
+447 YDKYKYL
-454 YAYTQTPNENLV
+454 YEYTENPNENLV

-475 LPDSFYT
+475 LPSSFWT
-482 NSFSSDQTGIS
+482 NSFSSDMEGIS

-508 LNIRNMQSIDDV
+508 LNIRNMESIEDV
-520 EISNITDSKDETGTS
+520 QISNITDTQNELGESA
-535 IVTFSITGSYKVL
+535 VTFSITG
-548 GVILSIAMAAT
+548 
-559 SVTRYLGNVAQNVYL
+559 
-574 QNRVQEL
+574 
-581 QPAQAVYND
+581 
-590 YLAAEAQYD
+590 
-599 KYTYLYAYTQT
+599 TYADIHADTEET
-610 PNENLVEFINELE
+610 E
-623 QILPDSFYTNSFS
+623 S
-636 SDQTGI
+636 TGD
-642 SMSVTVEGKAAA
+642 T
-654 ARTILNIR
+654 
-662 NMQSI
+662 
-667 DDVEIS
+667 
-673 NITDSKD
+673 
-680 ETGTSIVTFSI
+680 TGT
-691 TGSYKELTD
+691 
-700 ETEESGEAQA
+700 
-710 DTQTAQ
+710 TAQ

>member
-18 KICEMDYK
+18 KICEIDYK

-37 VETPEGIVVDGMLQP
+37 VETPEGVVVDGMLQP
-52 TQEYADRMVNALGT
+52 TQEYADHLVNALGT

-71 KKVIFTISSTRVASR
+71 KRVIFTISSTRVASR

-94 ASKIEALVKTNANEY
+94 ANKIEALVKTNANDY

-128 ENGKLRVMAL
+128 EDGKLRVMAL

-145 DSYYQLAQMC
+145 NSYYQLAQMC
-155 SWEVEC
+155 GWEVEC

-173 RDEKS
+173 RDEKT
-178 EKVTMVIKIDENSTI
+178 ETVTMMIKIDENSTI

-210 GVQDAIDTMIA
+210 GVQDAIETMIA

-246 LHPGDKVWEEN
+246 LHQGDKLWEEN

-271 TEARQKITASLE
+271 TAARQKITSTLE

-289 SRVIDFYDSRNSE
+289 NRVIDFYDSRNSDT
-302 NPIEKSYVT
+302 PIERTYVT

-330 KVHTLSEMDDK
+330 KVHTLSDMEDK

-366 VGLIDKSTQKSKGLT
+366 VGLIDKSQQKAKGMT

-402 SIAMAA
+402 SIAMAV
-408 TSVTRYL
+408 TSLTRYF
-415 GNVAQNVYLQN
+415 GTVAENVALQA
-426 RVQELQPA
+426 RVEELQPA
-434 QAVYNDYLAAEAQ
+434 QTVYNDYLATAAQ
-447 YDKYTYL
+447 YDKYQYL
-454 YAYTQTPNENLV
+454 YEYTENPNENLV

-475 LPDSFYT
+475 LPSSFWT
-482 NSFSSDQTGIS
+482 NSFSSDMEGIS

-508 LNIRNMQSIDDV
+508 LNIRNMESIEDV
-520 EISNITDSKDETGTS
+520 QISGITDSKDEAGKST
-535 IVTFSITGSYKVL
+535 VTFSITGTYK
-548 GVILSIAMAAT
+548 A
-559 SVTRYLGNVAQNVYL
+559 
-574 QNRVQEL
+574 
-581 QPAQAVYND
+581 
-590 YLAAEAQYD
+590 
-599 KYTYLYAYTQT
+599 
-610 PNENLVEFINELE
+610 
-623 QILPDSFYTNSFS
+623 
-636 SDQTGI
+636 
-642 SMSVTVEGKAAA
+642 
-654 ARTILNIR
+654 
-662 NMQSI
+662 
-667 DDVEIS
+667 
-673 NITDSKD
+673 
-680 ETGTSIVTFSI
+680 
-691 TGSYKELTD
+691 LTD
-700 ETEESGEAQA
+700 ESAEQT
-710 DTQTAQ
+710 DTLTVQ

>member
-10 IEIGNSFT
+10 IEISNSFT
-18 KICEMDYK
+18 KICEIDYK

-37 VETPEGIVVDGMLQP
+37 IETPEGTVVDGMLQP
-52 TQEYADRMVNALGT
+52 TQAYADHLVSALGA
-66 NGIRT
+66 NGIHT

-94 ASKIEALVKTNANEY
+94 ANKIEALVKTNANDY

-114 TQYEIGHYLAGGLT
+114 TQYEIGYYMAGGLA

-138 AVPKALL
+138 ACPKALL
-145 DSYYQLAQMC
+145 NSYDQLAQMC
-155 SWEVEC
+155 GWEIEC

-173 RDEKS
+173 RDEKT
-178 EKVTMVIKIDENSTI
+178 ETVTMMIKIDENNTI

-210 GVQDAIDTMIA
+210 GVQDAIETMIA

-246 LHPGDKVWEEN
+246 LHPGDKLWEEN

-289 SRVIDFYDSRNSE
+289 SRVIDFYDSRNGD
-302 NPIEKSYVT
+302 NPIQKTFVT

-330 KVHTLSEMDDK
+330 KVHTLSDMDDK

-366 VGLIDKSTQKSKGLT
+366 VGLIDKSQQKTKGMT

-402 SIAMAA
+402 SIAMAV
-408 TSVTRYL
+408 SSLTRYF
-415 GNVAQNVYLQN
+415 GTVAENVALQA
-426 RVQELQPA
+426 RVEELQPA
-434 QAVYNDYLAAEAQ
+434 QAVYNEYLSATAQ
-447 YDKYTYL
+447 YDKCKYL
-454 YAYTQTPNENLV
+454 YEYTENPNENLV

-475 LPDSFYT
+475 LPSSFWT
-482 NSFSSDQTGIS
+482 NSFSSDLEGIS
-493 MSVTVE
+493 MSVTVT
-499 GKAAAARTI
+499 GKEAAARTI
-508 LNIRNMQSIDDV
+508 LNIRNMQSIQDV
-520 EISNITDSKDETGTS
+520 QISNITDTKNELDES
-535 IVTFSITGSYKVL
+535 AVTFSITG
-548 GVILSIAMAAT
+548 
-559 SVTRYLGNVAQNVYL
+559 
-574 QNRVQEL
+574 
-581 QPAQAVYND
+581 
-590 YLAAEAQYD
+590 
-599 KYTYLYAYTQT
+599 TYAD
-610 PNENLVEFINELE
+610 IHA
-623 QILPDSFYTNSFS
+623 D
-636 SDQTGI
+636 
-642 SMSVTVEGKAAA
+642 
-654 ARTILNIR
+654 
-662 NMQSI
+662 
-667 DDVEIS
+667 
-673 NITDSKD
+673 
-680 ETGTSIVTFSI
+680 
-691 TGSYKELTD
+691 
-700 ETEESGEAQA
+700 TEEAE
-710 DTQTAQ
+710 DTGDAAGTTVQ

>member
-10 IEIGNSFT
+10 IEISNSFT
-18 KICEMDYK
+18 KICEIDYK

-37 VETPEGIVVDGMLQP
+37 VETPEGVVVDGMLQP
-52 TQEYADRMVNALGT
+52 TQEYADHLVNALGT
-66 NGIRT
+66 NGIHT
-71 KKVIFTISSTRVASR
+71 KRVIFTISSTRVASR

-94 ASKIEALVKTNANEY
+94 ANKIEALVKTNANDY

-128 ENGKLRVMAL
+128 EEGKLRVMAL

-155 SWEVEC
+155 GWEVEC

-173 RDEKS
+173 RDEKT
-178 EKVTMVIKIDENSTI
+178 ETVTMMIKIDENSTI

-210 GVQDAIDTMIA
+210 GVQDAIETMIA

-246 LHPGDKVWEEN
+246 LHQGDKLWEEN

-271 TEARQKITASLE
+271 TAARQKITSSLE

-289 SRVIDFYDSRNSE
+289 SRVIDFYDSRNGD
-302 NPIEKSYVT
+302 NPIQKTFVT

-330 KVHTLSEMDDK
+330 KVHTLSDMEDK

-366 VGLIDKSTQKSKGLT
+366 VGLIDKSQQKAKGMT

-402 SIAMAA
+402 SIAMAV
-408 TSVTRYL
+408 TSLTRYF
-415 GNVAQNVYLQN
+415 GTVAENVALQA
-426 RVQELQPA
+426 RVEELQPA
-434 QAVYNDYLAAEAQ
+434 QTVYNEYLSTAAQ
-447 YDKYTYL
+447 YDKYKYL
-454 YAYTQTPNENLV
+454 YEYTENPNENLV

-475 LPDSFYT
+475 LPSSFWT
-482 NSFSSDQTGIS
+482 NSFSSDMEGIS

-508 LNIRNMQSIDDV
+508 LNIRNMESIEDV
-520 EISNITDSKDETGTS
+520 QISNITDAQNELGESA
-535 IVTFSITGSYKVL
+535 VTFSITG
-548 GVILSIAMAAT
+548 
-559 SVTRYLGNVAQNVYL
+559 
-574 QNRVQEL
+574 
-581 QPAQAVYND
+581 
-590 YLAAEAQYD
+590 
-599 KYTYLYAYTQT
+599 TYADL
-610 PNENLVEFINELE
+610 NE
-623 QILPDSFYTNSFS
+623 
-636 SDQTGI
+636 
-642 SMSVTVEGKAAA
+642 
-654 ARTILNIR
+654 
-662 NMQSI
+662 
-667 DDVEIS
+667 
-673 NITDSKD
+673 
-680 ETGTSIVTFSI
+680 
-691 TGSYKELTD
+691 
-700 ETEESGEAQA
+700 ETEETEETEEISG
-710 DTQTAQ
+710 TTAQ

>member
-18 KICEMDYK
+18 KICEIDYK

-37 VETPEGIVVDGMLQP
+37 VETPAGVVVDGMLQP
-52 TQEYADRMVNALGT
+52 TQEYADHLVNALGT
-66 NGIRT
+66 NGIHTRR
-71 KKVIFTISSTRVASR
+71 VIFTISSTRVASR

-94 ASKIEALVKTNANEY
+94 ANKIEALVKTNANDY

-128 ENGKLRVMAL
+128 EEGKLRVMAL

-155 SWEVEC
+155 GWEVEC

-178 EKVTMVIKIDENSTI
+178 EKVTMMIKIDENSTI

-210 GVQDAIDTMIA
+210 GVQDAIETMIA

-246 LHPGDKVWEEN
+246 LHQGDKLWEEN

-271 TEARQKITASLE
+271 TAARQKITSSLE

-289 SRVIDFYDSRNSE
+289 SRVIDFYDSRNS
-302 NPIEKSYVT
+302 NTPIERTYVT

-330 KVHTLSEMDDK
+330 KVHTLSDMDDK

-366 VGLIDKSTQKSKGLT
+366 VGLIDKSQQKGKGMT

-402 SIAMAA
+402 SIAMAV
-408 TSVTRYL
+408 TSLTRYF
-415 GNVAQNVYLQN
+415 GTVAENVALQA
-426 RVQELQPA
+426 RVEELQPA
-434 QAVYNDYLAAEAQ
+434 QTVYNEYLSAAAQ
-447 YDKYTYL
+447 YDKYKYL
-454 YAYTQTPNENLV
+454 YEYTENPNENLV

-482 NSFSSDQTGIS
+482 DSFSSDQTGIS
-493 MSVTVE
+493 MTVNVE

-508 LNIRNMQSIDDV
+508 LNIRNMESIEDV
-520 EISNITDSKDETGTS
+520 QISNITDNQDEMGGSWVMFSMTGT
-535 IVTFSITGSYKVL
+535 YRE
-548 GVILSIAMAAT
+548 LS
-559 SVTRYLGNVAQNVYL
+559 
-574 QNRVQEL
+574 
-581 QPAQAVYND
+581 
-590 YLAAEAQYD
+590 
-599 KYTYLYAYTQT
+599 
-610 PNENLVEFINELE
+610 
-623 QILPDSFYTNSFS
+623 
-636 SDQTGI
+636 
-642 SMSVTVEGKAAA
+642 
-654 ARTILNIR
+654 
-662 NMQSI
+662 
-667 DDVEIS
+667 
-673 NITDSKD
+673 
-680 ETGTSIVTFSI
+680 
-691 TGSYKELTD
+691 D
-700 ETEESGEAQA
+700 ETEETGETVES
-710 DTQTAQ
+710 TQSVQ

>member
-18 KICEMDYK
+18 KICEIDYK

-37 VETPEGIVVDGMLQP
+37 VETPEGVVVDGMLQP
-52 TQEYADRMVNALGT
+52 TQEYADHLVNALGT

-71 KKVIFTISSTRVASR
+71 KRVIFTISSTRVASR

-94 ASKIEALVKTNANEY
+94 ASKIEALVKTNANDY

-128 ENGKLRVMAL
+128 EEGKLRVMAL

-145 DSYYQLAQMC
+145 NSYYQLAQMC
-155 SWEVEC
+155 GWEVEC

-173 RDEKS
+173 RDEKT
-178 EKVTMVIKIDENSTI
+178 ETVTMMIKIDENSTI

-210 GVQDAIDTMIA
+210 GVQDAIETMIA

-246 LHPGDKVWEEN
+246 LHQGDKVWEEN

-271 TEARQKITASLE
+271 TAARQKITASLE

-289 SRVIDFYDSRNSE
+289 SRVIDFYDSRNGDT
-302 NPIEKSYVT
+302 PIERTYVT

-330 KVHTLSEMDDK
+330 KVHTLSDMEDK

-366 VGLIDKSTQKSKGLT
+366 VGLIDKSQQKTKGMT

-402 SIAMAA
+402 SIAMAV
-408 TSVTRYL
+408 TSLTRYF
-415 GNVAQNVYLQN
+415 GTVAENVALQA
-426 RVQELQPA
+426 RVEELQPA
-434 QAVYNDYLAAEAQ
+434 QTVYNEYLSTAAQ
-447 YDKYTYL
+447 YDKYKYL
-454 YAYTQTPNENLV
+454 YEYTENPNENLV

-482 NSFSSDQTGIS
+482 DSFSSDQTGIS
-493 MSVTVE
+493 MTVNVE

-508 LNIRNMQSIDDV
+508 LNIRNMESIEDV
-520 EISNITDSKDETGTS
+520 QISNITDNQDEMGGSWVMFSMTGT
-535 IVTFSITGSYKVL
+535 YRE
-548 GVILSIAMAAT
+548 LS
-559 SVTRYLGNVAQNVYL
+559 
-574 QNRVQEL
+574 
-581 QPAQAVYND
+581 
-590 YLAAEAQYD
+590 
-599 KYTYLYAYTQT
+599 
-610 PNENLVEFINELE
+610 
-623 QILPDSFYTNSFS
+623 
-636 SDQTGI
+636 
-642 SMSVTVEGKAAA
+642 
-654 ARTILNIR
+654 
-662 NMQSI
+662 
-667 DDVEIS
+667 
-673 NITDSKD
+673 
-680 ETGTSIVTFSI
+680 
-691 TGSYKELTD
+691 D
-700 ETEESGEAQA
+700 ETEETGETVES
-710 DTQTAQ
+710 TQSVQ